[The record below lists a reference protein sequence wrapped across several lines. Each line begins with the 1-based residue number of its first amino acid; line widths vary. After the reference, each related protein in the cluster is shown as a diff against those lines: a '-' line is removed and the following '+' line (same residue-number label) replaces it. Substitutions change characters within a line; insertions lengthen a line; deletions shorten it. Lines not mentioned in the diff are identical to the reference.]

1 MKAVEVEL
9 LMKGNLSQGMLDAQ
23 TKANL
28 LDESLKRV
36 GMTIGGVFTA
46 QKAVEFVKTMIDV
59 RQEVENLS
67 ISFETLLGSKD
78 KATQFFDEL
87 REYAVNTPLML
98 NDLAGGA
105 QTMLGFNI
113 EAEKVIPTLK
123 QIGDISMGD
132 RDRFNSLVL
141 AFSQMSAT
149 GKLMGQDLLQ
159 MINAG
164 FNPLATISEKTGKS
178 IGQLKDEMSAGA
190 ISSEMVAQAFADATA
205 EGGKFH
211 GMLDKQS
218 KGLKGQISNLE
229 GAIDNMFNAMGE
241 KSEGILTGSV
251 EVASELVKNYEA
263 VGKALMSLVAVYGS
277 YKTALIATLAVQK
290 AASFVENIRLVAMF
304 RKELGLATAAQQAF
318 NITANANPYVL
329 LATVILSAAAAL
341 VIYSKNCSAAADE
354 AQRAADREKE
364 QTDAINDKK
373 EAIEKCISTITDE
386 NLAEQDKLE
395 ALEKLKKLM
404 PSVFEK
410 YRTEK
415 ELIGKLTEARREYN
429 EELREERNL
438 KGEGNLKADQQRV
451 ADLKKYLE
459 LRKEYYKTGRLT
471 MSDSDYNLYQ
481 NLDKKYNKEVRN
493 VRGTFQTFNS
503 AIESLIKASE
513 GTVWKDVQQVRTDNH
528 NKFMAKLNS
537 MNAET
542 AQKTINFYKNCIS
555 SANKQGKK
563 LVKLPEESVATSVD
577 ELQNRIKSAT
587 ARMKSIHENASKD
600 FMKDAKTA
608 WTNAQNE
615 VNKVIKNRNNRSL
628 YPDEASYLAA
638 LRKARDE
645 EKKAKANYEAAGGDT
660 SKKTKKK
667 TKKTKNTGLTPQE
680 KANIKAAEQEEK
692 GRQVEAAQR
701 KQEASEKQTA
711 FDLKQAEIDGLQEG
725 FDKELE
731 TINLNYD
738 KLIEANRLRQQE
750 WVDELQNI
758 SDLSFEQAHPDWK
771 KQGLKRPTVTVDDLS
786 ADQKNYLK
794 QYTEAANAY
803 KQNSEAK
810 LYQNLL
816 AKYQDYEEQ
825 RKSIREKFAKDRAH
839 IEKAVD
845 ADGRPIGEDVKE
857 RALAE
862 LAKQERAALKS
873 VDDAQLTELGKEN
886 KVLVDLFADTSEK
899 SVAEVQKIIERIK
912 VLMDYLRGTKDAE
925 GTAVIKDGN
934 GKTERRITQK
944 DMAGLG
950 FSPAELKALE
960 KSPEK
965 LKALTEQYEK
975 LKKEVLGKNP
985 FRALADAVGEL
996 FKHGEDGEEKGLEA
1010 KLKRLGE
1017 SAAAS
1022 AEMVGDL
1029 AGRLSEM
1036 FEAAGNDGMAEAMD
1050 AVQGVMTS
1058 VSNIGRGFAEGGVVG
1073 GIAAAAGEAIGWVT
1087 KAFQASARHK
1097 AALEK
1102 VMEEVTAQ
1110 QREYNLLLME
1120 QNLEMEKAQTIFGT
1134 DTYGKAANAVRVMKD
1149 AYAGLKAEIAG
1160 TAEQQQK
1167 FGYLDTGNAFWNKI
1181 VNKGYS
1187 ELKDAYS
1194 GLADIEIKTG
1204 HKKTGLFGWGKGK
1217 DTYSSILDVYPELID
1232 SAGNFNRELAESIM
1246 NSREFAKNDK
1256 EALQYIIDLYDQ
1268 AEEAWESVKDYFEGV
1283 FGDLGQT
1290 LTDALVDAFKNGTDA
1305 GKAFADSLT
1314 GMLEKLAEQM
1324 IYTVT
1329 IAPLLE
1335 KAQEEMLDVMKRED
1349 LTDEEKFGNYVRILD
1364 DMTDNALSQQGT
1376 FNALLEKYR
1385 QMAKEKG
1392 LDLWQGDSTTQTGK
1406 SGAYTTASQES
1417 ITKLEGLYTA
1427 MLVHETNIDTNVEN
1441 VAGSMQTALGH
1452 LKRIDTN
1459 TGECSETLKL
1469 MRKDMCDMKDDL
1481 TTLRR
1486 DGIKTR

>member
-78 KATQFFDEL
+78 KATQFFGEL
-87 REYAVNTPLML
+87 LEYAVNTPLMV
-98 NDLAGGA
+98 NELAGGA

-113 EAEKVIPTLK
+113 EAEKVIPILK

-164 FNPLATISEKTGKS
+164 FNPLAIISEKTGKS

-341 VIYSKNCSAAADE
+341 AIYSKNCSAAADE

-386 NLAEQDKLE
+386 NLAELDRLE

-410 YRTEK
+410 YKTEK
-415 ELIGKLTEARREYN
+415 ELIDKLTEARREYN

-438 KGEGNLKADQQRV
+438 KGEGNLKADRQRV

-459 LRKEYYKTGRLT
+459 LRKQYYKTGRLN

-542 AQKTINFYKNCIS
+542 VQKTINFYKNCIS
-555 SANKQGKK
+555 SANKQEKK
-563 LVKLPEESVATSVD
+563 LVQLPGESVATSVD

-660 SKKTKKK
+660 SKKTKK
-667 TKKTKNTGLTPQE
+667 TKNTGLTPQE

-711 FDLKQAEIDGLQEG
+711 FDLKQAEIDCLQEG

-771 KQGLKRPTVTVDDLS
+771 KQGLKRPTVTMDDLS

-825 RKSIREKFAKDRAH
+825 RKSISEKFAKDRAQ

-845 ADGRPIGEDVKE
+845 AEGHPIGEDVKD

-873 VDDAQLTELGKEN
+873 VDEAQLTELGKEN

-899 SVAEVQKIIERIK
+899 SVAEVQKIIDRIK
-912 VLMDYLRGTKDAE
+912 VLMDYLRGTKDGD

-934 GKTERRITQK
+934 GRTERRITQK
-944 DMAGLG
+944 DMAELG
-950 FSPAELKALE
+950 FSPAE
-960 KSPEK
+960 

-996 FKHGEDGEEKGLEA
+996 FKRGEDGEEKSLEA

-1102 VMEEVTAQ
+1102 IMEEVTAQ

-1120 QNLEMEKAQTIFGT
+1120 RNLELEKAQTIFGT

-1160 TAEQQQK
+1160 TAEQQKK
-1167 FGYLDTGNAFWNKI
+1167 FGYTETGSAFWNKI

-1217 DTYSSILDVYPELID
+1217 DMYSSILDVYPELID

-1305 GKAFADSLT
+1305 GKAFVDSLT

-1349 LTDEEKFGNYVRILD
+1349 LTDEEKFSNYVRILD

-1385 QMAKEKG
+1385 QLAKEKG

-1459 TGECSETLKL
+1459 TGECCETLKL
-1469 MRKDMCDMKDDL
+1469 MRKDMRDMKDDL

>member
-1 MKAVEVEL
+1 M
-9 LMKGNLSQGMLDAQ
+9 
-23 TKANL
+23 
-28 LDESLKRV
+28 
-36 GMTIGGVFTA
+36 
-46 QKAVEFVKTMIDV
+46 
-59 RQEVENLS
+59 
-67 ISFETLLGSKD
+67 
-78 KATQFFDEL
+78 
-87 REYAVNTPLML
+87 
-98 NDLAGGA
+98 
-105 QTMLGFNI
+105 
-113 EAEKVIPTLK
+113 
-123 QIGDISMGD
+123 
-132 RDRFNSLVL
+132 
-141 AFSQMSAT
+141 
-149 GKLMGQDLLQ
+149 
-159 MINAG
+159 
-164 FNPLATISEKTGKS
+164 
-178 IGQLKDEMSAGA
+178 
-190 ISSEMVAQAFADATA
+190 
-205 EGGKFH
+205 
-211 GMLDKQS
+211 
-218 KGLKGQISNLE
+218 
-229 GAIDNMFNAMGE
+229 
-241 KSEGILTGSV
+241 
-251 EVASELVKNYEA
+251 
-263 VGKALMSLVAVYGS
+263 
-277 YKTALIATLAVQK
+277 
-290 AASFVENIRLVAMF
+290 
-304 RKELGLATAAQQAF
+304 
-318 NITANANPYVL
+318 
-329 LATVILSAAAAL
+329 
-341 VIYSKNCSAAADE
+341 
-354 AQRAADREKE
+354 
-364 QTDAINDKK
+364 
-373 EAIEKCISTITDE
+373 
-386 NLAEQDKLE
+386 
-395 ALEKLKKLM
+395 
-404 PSVFEK
+404 
-410 YRTEK
+410 
-415 ELIGKLTEARREYN
+415 
-429 EELREERNL
+429 
-438 KGEGNLKADQQRV
+438 
-451 ADLKKYLE
+451 
-459 LRKEYYKTGRLT
+459 
-471 MSDSDYNLYQ
+471 
-481 NLDKKYNKEVRN
+481 
-493 VRGTFQTFNS
+493 
-503 AIESLIKASE
+503 
-513 GTVWKDVQQVRTDNH
+513 WKDVQQVRTDNH

-563 LVKLPEESVATSVD
+563 LVQLPGESVATSVD

-615 VNKVIKNRNNRSL
+615 VNKVIKNRNNRFL

-638 LRKARDE
+638 LHKARDE

-660 SKKTKKK
+660 SKK

-771 KQGLKRPTVTVDDLS
+771 KQGLKRPTVTMDDLS

-803 KQNSEAK
+803 KRNSEAK

-825 RKSIREKFAKDRAH
+825 RKSISEKFAKDRAQ

-845 ADGRPIGEDVKE
+845 AEGHPIGEDVKD

-862 LAKQERAALKS
+862 LAKQEHAALKS
-873 VDDAQLTELGKEN
+873 VDEAQLTELGKEN

-899 SVAEVQKIIERIK
+899 SVAEVQKIIDRIK
-912 VLMDYLRGTKDAE
+912 VLMDYLRGTKDGD

-934 GKTERRITQK
+934 GRTERRITQK

-996 FKHGEDGEEKGLEA
+996 FKRGEDGEEKSLEA

-1102 VMEEVTAQ
+1102 IMEEVTAQ

-1120 QNLEMEKAQTIFGT
+1120 QNLELETAQTIFGT

-1160 TAEQQQK
+1160 TAEQQKK
-1167 FGYLDTGNAFWNKI
+1167 FGYTETGSAFWNKI

-1305 GKAFADSLT
+1305 GKAFVDSLT

-1349 LTDEEKFGNYVRILD
+1349 LTDEEKFSNYVRILD

-1385 QMAKEKG
+1385 QLAKEKG

-1469 MRKDMCDMKDDL
+1469 MRKDMRDMKDDL

>member
-1 MKAVEVEL
+1 MRGSVKIEDLKKIDDYAERLSKQSTKIDAAKVRIVKA
-9 LMKGNLSQGMLDAQ
+9 
-23 TKANL
+23 
-28 LDESLKRV
+28 
-36 GMTIGGVFTA
+36 
-46 QKAVEFVKTMIDV
+46 
-59 RQEVENLS
+59 
-67 ISFETLLGSKD
+67 FETLRL
-78 KATQFFDEL
+78 ATDRTTESLNELDYSEMMDTLTKLDLSRPIDEL
-87 REYAVNTPLML
+87 ENMSGALD
-98 NDLAGGA
+98 DLAEKLVA
-105 QTMLGFNI
+105 TETMSQYFGTSDWNFYRRWLQENDFDTGDD
-113 EAEKVIPTLK
+113 AMMTLTTMK
-123 QIGDISMGD
+123 ESYESVKDMVSLLDFALRNWNDDILRDGKASGD
-132 RDRFNSLVL
+132 R
-141 AFSQMSAT
+141 
-149 GKLMGQDLLQ
+149 
-159 MINAG
+159 
-164 FNPLATISEKTGKS
+164 
-178 IGQLKDEMSAGA
+178 
-190 ISSEMVAQAFADATA
+190 QAMTRYMREND
-205 EGGKFH
+205 G
-211 GMLDKQS
+211 
-218 KGLKGQISNLE
+218 NLE
-229 GAIDNMFNAMGE
+229 GNIDD
-241 KSEGILTGSV
+241 S
-251 EVASELVKNYEA
+251 
-263 VGKALMSLVAVYGS
+263 
-277 YKTALIATLAVQK
+277 
-290 AASFVENIRLVAMF
+290 
-304 RKELGLATAAQQAF
+304 
-318 NITANANPYVL
+318 
-329 LATVILSAAAAL
+329 
-341 VIYSKNCSAAADE
+341 
-354 AQRAADREKE
+354 RAE
-364 QTDAINDKK
+364 
-373 EAIEKCISTITDE
+373 
-386 NLAEQDKLE
+386 
-395 ALEKLKKLM
+395 
-404 PSVFEK
+404 
-410 YRTEK
+410 
-415 ELIGKLTEARREYN
+415 
-429 EELREERNL
+429 
-438 KGEGNLKADQQRV
+438 
-451 ADLKKYLE
+451 E
-459 LRKEYYKTGRLT
+459 LRKELKRWQERRNWLGAIIGVEDERNNVQVQINKSRRY
-471 MSDSDYNLYQ
+471 
-481 NLDKKYNKEVRN
+481 LDKVSGE
-493 VRGTFQTFNS
+493 
-503 AIESLIKASE
+503 A
-513 GTVWKDVQQVRTDNH
+513 DV
-528 NKFMAKLNS
+528 K
-537 MNAET
+537 
-542 AQKTINFYKNCIS
+542 
-555 SANKQGKK
+555 
-563 LVKLPEESVATSVD
+563 
-577 ELQNRIKSAT
+577 
-587 ARMKSIHENASKD
+587 
-600 FMKDAKTA
+600 
-608 WTNAQNE
+608 
-615 VNKVIKNRNNRSL
+615 
-628 YPDEASYLAA
+628 
-638 LRKARDE
+638 
-645 EKKAKANYEAAGGDT
+645 
-660 SKKTKKK
+660 
-667 TKKTKNTGLTPQE
+667 
-680 KANIKAAEQEEK
+680 
-692 GRQVEAAQR
+692 
-701 KQEASEKQTA
+701 
-711 FDLKQAEIDGLQEG
+711 
-725 FDKELE
+725 
-731 TINLNYD
+731 
-738 KLIEANRLRQQE
+738 
-750 WVDELQNI
+750 
-758 SDLSFEQAHPDWK
+758 EQAK
-771 KQGLKRPTVTVDDLS
+771 IYEK
-786 ADQKNYLK
+786 
-794 QYTEAANAY
+794 
-803 KQNSEAK
+803 
-810 LYQNLL
+810 LL

-825 RKSIREKFAKDRAH
+825 RKSISEKFAKDRAQ

-845 ADGRPIGEDVKE
+845 SDGRPIGEDVKE

-862 LAKQERAALKS
+862 LAKQEQAALKS

-899 SVAEVQKIIERIK
+899 SVAEVQKIIDRIK
-912 VLMDYLRGTKDAE
+912 LLMDYLRGTKDAE

-934 GKTERRITQK
+934 GRTERRITQK

-1102 VMEEVTAQ
+1102 IMEEVTAQ

-1120 QNLEMEKAQTIFGT
+1120 QNLELEKAQTIFGT

-1160 TAEQQQK
+1160 TSEQQKK
-1167 FGYLDTGNAFWNKI
+1167 FGYLDTGSAFWNKI

-1324 IYTVT
+1324 IYTLT

-1385 QMAKEKG
+1385 QLAKEKG

-1441 VAGSMQTALGH
+1441 VAGCMQTALGH

-1469 MRKDMCDMKDDL
+1469 MRKDMRDMKDDL

>member
-1 MKAVEVEL
+1 MRGSVKIEDLKTIDDYADRLSKQSSKIDAAKVRIVKA
-9 LMKGNLSQGMLDAQ
+9 
-23 TKANL
+23 
-28 LDESLKRV
+28 
-36 GMTIGGVFTA
+36 
-46 QKAVEFVKTMIDV
+46 
-59 RQEVENLS
+59 
-67 ISFETLLGSKD
+67 FETLRL
-78 KATQFFDEL
+78 ATDRTTESLNEL
-87 REYAVNTPLML
+87 
-98 NDLAGGA
+98 D
-105 QTMLGFNI
+105 
-113 EAEKVIPTLK
+113 
-123 QIGDISMGD
+123 
-132 RDRFNSLVL
+132 
-141 AFSQMSAT
+141 FSQMMDT
-149 GKLMGQDLLQ
+149 LTKLDLSRPIDELEN
-159 MINAG
+159 MSDALDD
-164 FNPLATISEKTGKS
+164 LAEK
-178 IGQLKDEMSAGA
+178 L
-190 ISSEMVAQAFADATA
+190 
-205 EGGKFH
+205 
-211 GMLDKQS
+211 
-218 KGLKGQISNLE
+218 
-229 GAIDNMFNAMGE
+229 
-241 KSEGILTGSV
+241 
-251 EVASELVKNYEA
+251 VASEAMSQYFGTSDWNFYRKWLQKNDFVDGIDPIQTLKTMTESYEGVKD
-263 VGKALMSLVAVYGS
+263 M
-277 YKTALIATLAVQK
+277 
-290 AASFVENIRLVAMF
+290 VAMLEF
-304 RKELGLATAAQQAF
+304 ALR
-318 NITANANPYVL
+318 NWNDD
-329 LATVILSAAAAL
+329 IL
-341 VIYSKNCSAAADE
+341 KD
-354 AQRAADREKE
+354 
-364 QTDAINDKK
+364 
-373 EAIEKCISTITDE
+373 
-386 NLAEQDKLE
+386 
-395 ALEKLKKLM
+395 
-404 PSVFEK
+404 
-410 YRTEK
+410 
-415 ELIGKLTEARREYN
+415 GKLSSDRSEMNRYMRDN
-429 EELREERNL
+429 
-438 KGEGNLKADQQRV
+438 D
-451 ADLKKYLE
+451 
-459 LRKEYYKTGRLT
+459 GRLT
-471 MSDSDYNLYQ
+471 ENIEGARVEELLKDLKRWQERRNWLGAIIGVDDERSNVQVQINKSRRY
-481 NLDKKYNKEVRN
+481 LDKVSGE
-493 VRGTFQTFNS
+493 
-503 AIESLIKASE
+503 A
-513 GTVWKDVQQVRTDNH
+513 DV
-528 NKFMAKLNS
+528 K
-537 MNAET
+537 
-542 AQKTINFYKNCIS
+542 
-555 SANKQGKK
+555 
-563 LVKLPEESVATSVD
+563 
-577 ELQNRIKSAT
+577 
-587 ARMKSIHENASKD
+587 
-600 FMKDAKTA
+600 
-608 WTNAQNE
+608 
-615 VNKVIKNRNNRSL
+615 
-628 YPDEASYLAA
+628 
-638 LRKARDE
+638 
-645 EKKAKANYEAAGGDT
+645 
-660 SKKTKKK
+660 
-667 TKKTKNTGLTPQE
+667 
-680 KANIKAAEQEEK
+680 
-692 GRQVEAAQR
+692 
-701 KQEASEKQTA
+701 
-711 FDLKQAEIDGLQEG
+711 
-725 FDKELE
+725 
-731 TINLNYD
+731 
-738 KLIEANRLRQQE
+738 
-750 WVDELQNI
+750 
-758 SDLSFEQAHPDWK
+758 EQAK
-771 KQGLKRPTVTVDDLS
+771 VYEK
-786 ADQKNYLK
+786 
-794 QYTEAANAY
+794 
-803 KQNSEAK
+803 
-810 LYQNLL
+810 LL

-825 RKSIREKFAKDRAH
+825 RKSISEKFAKDRAQ

-845 ADGRPIGEDVKE
+845 SDGLPIGADVKA

-862 LAKQERAALKS
+862 LSKQERAALKS

-899 SVAEVQKIIERIK
+899 SVAEVQKIIDRIK

-934 GKTERRITQK
+934 GRTERRITQK

-996 FKHGEDGEEKGLEA
+996 FKHGEDGEEKSLEA

-1102 VMEEVTAQ
+1102 IMEEVTAQ

-1120 QNLEMEKAQTIFGT
+1120 QNLELEKAQTIFGT

-1160 TAEQQQK
+1160 TAEQQKK
-1167 FGYLDTGNAFWNKI
+1167 FGYTETGSAFWNKI

-1364 DMTDNALSQQGT
+1364 EMTDNALSQQGT

-1385 QMAKEKG
+1385 QLAKEKG

-1469 MRKDMCDMKDDL
+1469 MRKDMRDMKDDL

>member
-1 MKAVEVEL
+1 
-9 LMKGNLSQGMLDAQ
+9 MKGNLSQGMLDAQ

-78 KATQFFDEL
+78 KATQFFGEL

-229 GAIDNMFNAMGE
+229 GAIDDMFNAMGE

-341 VIYSKNCSAAADE
+341 AIYSKNCSAAADE

-386 NLAEQDKLE
+386 NLAELDRVE

-410 YRTEK
+410 YKTEK
-415 ELIGKLTEARREYN
+415 ELIDKLTEARREYN

-451 ADLKKYLE
+451 ADLKKYLA
-459 LRKEYYKTGRLT
+459 LRKEYYKTGRLN

-542 AQKTINFYKNCIS
+542 AQKTINFYKNCIA

-563 LVKLPEESVATSVD
+563 LVQLPGESVATSVA
-577 ELQNRIKSAT
+577 ELQSRIKSAT
-587 ARMKSIHENASKD
+587 TRMKSIHENASKD

-615 VNKVIKNRNNRSL
+615 VKKVIKNRNNRSL

-660 SKKTKKK
+660 SKKTKKTK
-667 TKKTKNTGLTPQE
+667 TTGLTPQE

-771 KQGLKRPTVTVDDLS
+771 KQGLKRPTVTMDDLS

-803 KQNSEAK
+803 KRNSEAK

-825 RKSIREKFAKDRAH
+825 RKSISDKFAKDRAQ

-845 ADGRPIGEDVKE
+845 AEGRPIGEDVKE

-862 LAKQERAALKS
+862 LSKQERAALKS

-899 SVAEVQKIIERIK
+899 SVAEVQKIIDRIK

-934 GKTERRITQK
+934 GRTERRITQK

-1102 VMEEVTAQ
+1102 IMEEVTAQ

-1120 QNLEMEKAQTIFGT
+1120 QNLELEKAQTIFGT

-1149 AYAGLKAEIAG
+1149 AYAGLKGEIAG
-1160 TAEQQQK
+1160 TAEQQKK

-1469 MRKDMCDMKDDL
+1469 MRKDMRDMKDDL

>member
-59 RQEVENLS
+59 RQEVENLI

-78 KATQFFDEL
+78 KATQFFSEL
-87 REYAVNTPLML
+87 SEYAVNTPLML

-105 QTMLGFNI
+105 QTMLAFNI

-341 VIYSKNCSAAADE
+341 AIYSKNCSAAADE

-386 NLAEQDKLE
+386 NLAELDRLE

-410 YRTEK
+410 YKTEK
-415 ELIGKLTEARREYN
+415 ELIDKLTEARREYN

-451 ADLKKYLE
+451 ADLKKYLK
-459 LRKEYYKTGRLT
+459 LRKQYYKTGRLN

-563 LVKLPEESVATSVD
+563 LVQLPGESIATSVD

-638 LRKARDE
+638 VRKARDE

-660 SKKTKKK
+660 SKK

-771 KQGLKRPTVTVDDLS
+771 KQGLKRPTVTMDDLS

-825 RKSIREKFAKDRAH
+825 RKSISEKFAKDRAQ

-845 ADGRPIGEDVKE
+845 AEGRPIGEDVKE

-862 LAKQERAALKS
+862 LSKQERAALKS
-873 VDDAQLTELGKEN
+873 VDEAQLTELGKEN

-899 SVAEVQKIIERIK
+899 SVAEVQKIIDRIK
-912 VLMDYLRGTKDAE
+912 VLMDYLRGTKDGD

-934 GKTERRITQK
+934 GRTERRITQK

-996 FKHGEDGEEKGLEA
+996 FKHGEDGEEKSLEA

-1102 VMEEVTAQ
+1102 IMEEVTAQ

-1120 QNLEMEKAQTIFGT
+1120 QNLELEKAQTIFGT

-1160 TAEQQQK
+1160 TAEQQKK
-1167 FGYLDTGNAFWNKI
+1167 FGYTETGSAFWNKI

-1364 DMTDNALSQQGT
+1364 EMTDNALSQQGT

-1385 QMAKEKG
+1385 QLAKDKG

-1469 MRKDMCDMKDDL
+1469 MRKDMRDMKDDL

>member
-1 MKAVEVEL
+1 MSKGVRIEDLKA
-9 LMKGNLSQGMLDAQ
+9 MD
-23 TKANL
+23 
-28 LDESLKRV
+28 
-36 GMTIGGVFTA
+36 
-46 QKAVEFVKTMIDV
+46 
-59 RQEVENLS
+59 
-67 ISFETLLGSKD
+67 D
-78 KATQFFDEL
+78 KA
-87 REYAVNTPLML
+87 
-98 NDLAGGA
+98 
-105 QTMLGFNI
+105 
-113 EAEKVIPTLK
+113 
-123 QIGDISMGD
+123 
-132 RDRFNSLVL
+132 
-141 AFSQMSAT
+141 
-149 GKLMGQDLLQ
+149 
-159 MINAG
+159 
-164 FNPLATISEKTGKS
+164 
-178 IGQLKDEMSAGA
+178 
-190 ISSEMVAQAFADATA
+190 
-205 EGGKFH
+205 
-211 GMLDKQS
+211 
-218 KGLKGQISNLE
+218 
-229 GAIDNMFNAMGE
+229 
-241 KSEGILTGSV
+241 
-251 EVASELVKNYEA
+251 
-263 VGKALMSLVAVYGS
+263 
-277 YKTALIATLAVQK
+277 
-290 AASFVENIRLVAMF
+290 
-304 RKELGLATAAQQAF
+304 
-318 NITANANPYVL
+318 
-329 LATVILSAAAAL
+329 
-341 VIYSKNCSAAADE
+341 
-354 AQRAADREKE
+354 
-364 QTDAINDKK
+364 
-373 EAIEKCISTITDE
+373 
-386 NLAEQDKLE
+386 
-395 ALEKLKKLM
+395 
-404 PSVFEK
+404 
-410 YRTEK
+410 
-415 ELIGKLTEARREYN
+415 
-429 EELREERNL
+429 
-438 KGEGNLKADQQRV
+438 
-451 ADLKKYLE
+451 
-459 LRKEYYKTGRLT
+459 
-471 MSDSDYNLYQ
+471 
-481 NLDKKYNKEVRN
+481 
-493 VRGTFQTFNS
+493 
-503 AIESLIKASE
+503 ESLIKDSAKIDSAKMRIAKAFETLRLVSERTNESVERLDFSEMLDTLTKLDLSEPIDELERMGNAVDTLAERLVASE
-513 GTVWKDVQQVRTDNH
+513 TMSQYFGTSDW
-528 NKFMAKLNS
+528 
-537 MNAET
+537 
-542 AQKTINFYKNCIS
+542 NFYRQWLQQNDFDDGSDAMQTLKTMTESYEGVKDMVNMLEFALRNWNDDILKDGKLS
-555 SANKQGKK
+555 SDRSLMNRYMRENDGQLAENIEGER
-563 LVKLPEESVATSVD
+563 VEELLKDLKRWQERRNWLGAIIGVD
-577 ELQNRIKSAT
+577 DE
-587 ARMKSIHENASKD
+587 
-600 FMKDAKTA
+600 
-608 WTNAQNE
+608 
-615 VNKVIKNRNNRSL
+615 RNNVQVQINKSRRYLDKVSG
-628 YPDEASYLAA
+628 EADV
-638 LRKARDE
+638 K
-645 EKKAKANYEAAGGDT
+645 
-660 SKKTKKK
+660 
-667 TKKTKNTGLTPQE
+667 
-680 KANIKAAEQEEK
+680 
-692 GRQVEAAQR
+692 
-701 KQEASEKQTA
+701 
-711 FDLKQAEIDGLQEG
+711 
-725 FDKELE
+725 
-731 TINLNYD
+731 
-738 KLIEANRLRQQE
+738 
-750 WVDELQNI
+750 
-758 SDLSFEQAHPDWK
+758 EQAK
-771 KQGLKRPTVTVDDLS
+771 VYEK
-786 ADQKNYLK
+786 
-794 QYTEAANAY
+794 
-803 KQNSEAK
+803 
-810 LYQNLL
+810 LL

-825 RKSIREKFAKDRAH
+825 RKSISEKFAKDRAQ

-845 ADGRPIGEDVKE
+845 AEGRPIGEDVKE

-862 LAKQERAALKS
+862 LSKQERAALKS

-899 SVAEVQKIIERIK
+899 SVAEVQKIIDRIK

-934 GKTERRITQK
+934 GRTERRITQK

-996 FKHGEDGEEKGLEA
+996 VKHGEDGEEKSLEA

-1102 VMEEVTAQ
+1102 IMEEVTAQ

-1120 QNLEMEKAQTIFGT
+1120 QNLELEKAQTIFGT

-1160 TAEQQQK
+1160 TAEQQKK
-1167 FGYLDTGNAFWNKI
+1167 FGYTETGSAFWNKI

-1268 AEEAWESVKDYFEGV
+1268 AEEAWKSVKDYFEGV

-1290 LTDALVDAFKNGTDA
+1290 LTDVLVDAFKNGTDA
-1305 GKAFADSLT
+1305 GKAFVDSLT

-1349 LTDEEKFGNYVRILD
+1349 LTDEEKFGNYVRILA

-1385 QMAKEKG
+1385 QLAKEKG

-1469 MRKDMCDMKDDL
+1469 MRKDMRDMKDDL

>member
-1 MKAVEVEL
+1 
-9 LMKGNLSQGMLDAQ
+9 
-23 TKANL
+23 
-28 LDESLKRV
+28 
-36 GMTIGGVFTA
+36 
-46 QKAVEFVKTMIDV
+46 
-59 RQEVENLS
+59 
-67 ISFETLLGSKD
+67 
-78 KATQFFDEL
+78 
-87 REYAVNTPLML
+87 
-98 NDLAGGA
+98 
-105 QTMLGFNI
+105 
-113 EAEKVIPTLK
+113 
-123 QIGDISMGD
+123 
-132 RDRFNSLVL
+132 
-141 AFSQMSAT
+141 
-149 GKLMGQDLLQ
+149 
-159 MINAG
+159 
-164 FNPLATISEKTGKS
+164 
-178 IGQLKDEMSAGA
+178 
-190 ISSEMVAQAFADATA
+190 
-205 EGGKFH
+205 
-211 GMLDKQS
+211 
-218 KGLKGQISNLE
+218 
-229 GAIDNMFNAMGE
+229 
-241 KSEGILTGSV
+241 
-251 EVASELVKNYEA
+251 
-263 VGKALMSLVAVYGS
+263 
-277 YKTALIATLAVQK
+277 
-290 AASFVENIRLVAMF
+290 
-304 RKELGLATAAQQAF
+304 
-318 NITANANPYVL
+318 
-329 LATVILSAAAAL
+329 
-341 VIYSKNCSAAADE
+341 
-354 AQRAADREKE
+354 
-364 QTDAINDKK
+364 
-373 EAIEKCISTITDE
+373 
-386 NLAEQDKLE
+386 
-395 ALEKLKKLM
+395 
-404 PSVFEK
+404 
-410 YRTEK
+410 
-415 ELIGKLTEARREYN
+415 
-429 EELREERNL
+429 
-438 KGEGNLKADQQRV
+438 
-451 ADLKKYLE
+451 
-459 LRKEYYKTGRLT
+459 

-563 LVKLPEESVATSVD
+563 LVQLPGESVATSVD

-660 SKKTKKK
+660 SKK

-758 SDLSFEQAHPDWK
+758 SDLSFEQAHPNWK
-771 KQGLKRPTVTVDDLS
+771 KQGLKRPTVTMDDLS

-825 RKSIREKFAKDRAH
+825 RKSISEKFAKDRAQ

-862 LAKQERAALKS
+862 LSKQERAALKS
-873 VDDAQLTELGKEN
+873 VDEAQLTELGKEN

-899 SVAEVQKIIERIK
+899 SVAEVQKIIDRIK
-912 VLMDYLRGTKDAE
+912 MLMDYLRGTKDAE

-934 GKTERRITQK
+934 GRTERRITQK

-996 FKHGEDGEEKGLEA
+996 FKRGEDGEEKGLEA

-1102 VMEEVTAQ
+1102 IMEEVTAQ

-1120 QNLEMEKAQTIFGT
+1120 QNLELEKAQTIFGT

-1149 AYAGLKAEIAG
+1149 AYAGLKGEIAG
-1160 TAEQQQK
+1160 TAEQQKK

-1385 QMAKEKG
+1385 QLAKEKG

-1469 MRKDMCDMKDDL
+1469 MRKDMRDMKDDL

>member
-1 MKAVEVEL
+1 MSRVVRIEDLKAIDDKAEL
-9 LMKGNLSQGMLDAQ
+9 LKKD
-23 TKANL
+23 
-28 LDESLKRV
+28 SLKIESAKVR
-36 GMTIGGVFTA
+36 IA
-46 QKAVEFVKTMIDV
+46 KA
-59 RQEVENLS
+59 
-67 ISFETLLGSKD
+67 FETLRLVSERTNESVERLDFAEMLDTLTKLD
-78 KATQFFDEL
+78 LSEPIDEL
-87 REYAVNTPLML
+87 ERMGNAADT
-98 NDLAGGA
+98 LAER
-105 QTMLGFNI
+105 L
-113 EAEKVIPTLK
+113 
-123 QIGDISMGD
+123 
-132 RDRFNSLVL
+132 
-141 AFSQMSAT
+141 
-149 GKLMGQDLLQ
+149 
-159 MINAG
+159 
-164 FNPLATISEKTGKS
+164 
-178 IGQLKDEMSAGA
+178 
-190 ISSEMVAQAFADATA
+190 
-205 EGGKFH
+205 
-211 GMLDKQS
+211 
-218 KGLKGQISNLE
+218 
-229 GAIDNMFNAMGE
+229 
-241 KSEGILTGSV
+241 
-251 EVASELVKNYEA
+251 VASETMSQYFGTSDWNFYRKWLQQNDFDDGSDAMQTLKTMTESYEGVKD
-263 VGKALMSLVAVYGS
+263 M
-277 YKTALIATLAVQK
+277 
-290 AASFVENIRLVAMF
+290 VAMLEF
-304 RKELGLATAAQQAF
+304 ALR
-318 NITANANPYVL
+318 NWNDD
-329 LATVILSAAAAL
+329 IL
-341 VIYSKNCSAAADE
+341 
-354 AQRAADREKE
+354 
-364 QTDAINDKK
+364 
-373 EAIEKCISTITDE
+373 
-386 NLAEQDKLE
+386 
-395 ALEKLKKLM
+395 
-404 PSVFEK
+404 
-410 YRTEK
+410 
-415 ELIGKLTEARREYN
+415 
-429 EELREERNL
+429 
-438 KGEGNLKADQQRV
+438 
-451 ADLKKYLE
+451 
-459 LRKEYYKTGRLT
+459 
-471 MSDSDYNLYQ
+471 
-481 NLDKKYNKEVRN
+481 
-493 VRGTFQTFNS
+493 
-503 AIESLIKASE
+503 
-513 GTVWKDVQQVRTDNH
+513 KDG
-528 NKFMAKLNS
+528 KLNS
-537 MNAET
+537 DRTFMNRYMRENDGHLAEN
-542 AQKTINFYKNCIS
+542 IE
-555 SANKQGKK
+555 GER
-563 LVKLPEESVATSVD
+563 VEE
-577 ELQNRIKSAT
+577 LLK
-587 ARMKSIHENASKD
+587 
-600 FMKDAKTA
+600 
-608 WTNAQNE
+608 
-615 VNKVIKNRNNRSL
+615 
-628 YPDEASYLAA
+628 
-638 LRKARDE
+638 
-645 EKKAKANYEAAGGDT
+645 
-660 SKKTKKK
+660 
-667 TKKTKNTGLTPQE
+667 
-680 KANIKAAEQEEK
+680 
-692 GRQVEAAQR
+692 
-701 KQEASEKQTA
+701 
-711 FDLKQAEIDGLQEG
+711 DLKRWQERRNWLG
-725 FDKELE
+725 AIIGVDDERSNVQVQINKSRRYLDKVSG
-731 TINLNYD
+731 
-738 KLIEANRLRQQE
+738 EAD
-750 WVDELQNI
+750 VK
-758 SDLSFEQAHPDWK
+758 EQAK
-771 KQGLKRPTVTVDDLS
+771 VYEK
-786 ADQKNYLK
+786 
-794 QYTEAANAY
+794 
-803 KQNSEAK
+803 
-810 LYQNLL
+810 LL

-825 RKSIREKFAKDRAH
+825 RKSISEKFAKDRAQ

-845 ADGRPIGEDVKE
+845 AEGRPIGEDVKA

-862 LAKQERAALKS
+862 LSKQERAALKS

-899 SVAEVQKIIERIK
+899 SVAEVQKIIDRIK
-912 VLMDYLRGTKDAE
+912 VLMDYLRGTKDGD
-925 GTAVIKDGN
+925 GTAVIKDGS
-934 GKTERRITQK
+934 GRTERRITQK

-996 FKHGEDGEEKGLEA
+996 FKHGEDGEEKSLEA

-1029 AGRLSEM
+1029 AGKLSEM

-1102 VMEEVTAQ
+1102 IMEEVTAQ

-1120 QNLEMEKAQTIFGT
+1120 QNLELEKAQTIFGT

-1160 TAEQQQK
+1160 TAEQQKK

-1181 VNKGYS
+1181 MNKGYS

-1469 MRKDMCDMKDDL
+1469 MRKDMRDMKDDL

>member
-78 KATQFFDEL
+78 KATQFFGEL

-229 GAIDNMFNAMGE
+229 GAIDDMFNAMGE

-341 VIYSKNCSAAADE
+341 AIYSKNCSAAADE

-386 NLAEQDKLE
+386 NLAELDRVE

-410 YRTEK
+410 YKTEK
-415 ELIGKLTEARREYN
+415 ELIDKLTEARREYN

-459 LRKEYYKTGRLT
+459 LRKEYYKTGRLN

-542 AQKTINFYKNCIS
+542 AQKTINFYKNCIA

-563 LVKLPEESVATSVD
+563 LVQLPGESVATSVA
-577 ELQNRIKSAT
+577 ELQSRIKSAT
-587 ARMKSIHENASKD
+587 TRMKSIHENASKD
-600 FMKDAKTA
+600 FVKDAKTA

-615 VNKVIKNRNNRSL
+615 VKKVIKNRNNRSL

-660 SKKTKKK
+660 SKK

-758 SDLSFEQAHPDWK
+758 SDLSFEQAHPNWK
-771 KQGLKRPTVTVDDLS
+771 KQGLKRPTVTMDDLS

-825 RKSIREKFAKDRAH
+825 RKSISEKFAKDRAQ

-845 ADGRPIGEDVKE
+845 ADGRPIGDDVKE

-873 VDDAQLTELGKEN
+873 VDEAQLTELGKEN

-899 SVAEVQKIIERIK
+899 SVAEVQKIIDRIK

-934 GKTERRITQK
+934 GRTERRITQK

-1102 VMEEVTAQ
+1102 IMEEVTAQ

-1120 QNLEMEKAQTIFGT
+1120 QNLELEKAQTIFGT
-1134 DTYGKAANAVRVMKD
+1134 DTYGKAANAVGVMKD

-1160 TAEQQQK
+1160 TAEQQKK
-1167 FGYLDTGNAFWNKI
+1167 FGYTETGSAFWNKI

-1385 QMAKEKG
+1385 QLAKEKG

-1469 MRKDMCDMKDDL
+1469 MRKDMRDMKDDL

>member
-1 MKAVEVEL
+1 M
-9 LMKGNLSQGMLDAQ
+9 
-23 TKANL
+23 
-28 LDESLKRV
+28 
-36 GMTIGGVFTA
+36 
-46 QKAVEFVKTMIDV
+46 
-59 RQEVENLS
+59 
-67 ISFETLLGSKD
+67 
-78 KATQFFDEL
+78 
-87 REYAVNTPLML
+87 
-98 NDLAGGA
+98 
-105 QTMLGFNI
+105 
-113 EAEKVIPTLK
+113 
-123 QIGDISMGD
+123 
-132 RDRFNSLVL
+132 
-141 AFSQMSAT
+141 
-149 GKLMGQDLLQ
+149 
-159 MINAG
+159 
-164 FNPLATISEKTGKS
+164 
-178 IGQLKDEMSAGA
+178 
-190 ISSEMVAQAFADATA
+190 
-205 EGGKFH
+205 
-211 GMLDKQS
+211 
-218 KGLKGQISNLE
+218 
-229 GAIDNMFNAMGE
+229 
-241 KSEGILTGSV
+241 
-251 EVASELVKNYEA
+251 
-263 VGKALMSLVAVYGS
+263 
-277 YKTALIATLAVQK
+277 
-290 AASFVENIRLVAMF
+290 
-304 RKELGLATAAQQAF
+304 
-318 NITANANPYVL
+318 
-329 LATVILSAAAAL
+329 
-341 VIYSKNCSAAADE
+341 
-354 AQRAADREKE
+354 
-364 QTDAINDKK
+364 
-373 EAIEKCISTITDE
+373 
-386 NLAEQDKLE
+386 
-395 ALEKLKKLM
+395 
-404 PSVFEK
+404 
-410 YRTEK
+410 
-415 ELIGKLTEARREYN
+415 
-429 EELREERNL
+429 
-438 KGEGNLKADQQRV
+438 
-451 ADLKKYLE
+451 
-459 LRKEYYKTGRLT
+459 
-471 MSDSDYNLYQ
+471 
-481 NLDKKYNKEVRN
+481 
-493 VRGTFQTFNS
+493 
-503 AIESLIKASE
+503 
-513 GTVWKDVQQVRTDNH
+513 
-528 NKFMAKLNS
+528 
-537 MNAET
+537 
-542 AQKTINFYKNCIS
+542 
-555 SANKQGKK
+555 
-563 LVKLPEESVATSVD
+563 
-577 ELQNRIKSAT
+577 
-587 ARMKSIHENASKD
+587 
-600 FMKDAKTA
+600 
-608 WTNAQNE
+608 
-615 VNKVIKNRNNRSL
+615 
-628 YPDEASYLAA
+628 
-638 LRKARDE
+638 
-645 EKKAKANYEAAGGDT
+645 
-660 SKKTKKK
+660 
-667 TKKTKNTGLTPQE
+667 
-680 KANIKAAEQEEK
+680 
-692 GRQVEAAQR
+692 
-701 KQEASEKQTA
+701 
-711 FDLKQAEIDGLQEG
+711 QEG

-873 VDDAQLTELGKEN
+873 VDEAQLTELGKEN

-899 SVAEVQKIIERIK
+899 SVAEVQKIIDRTK

-1058 VSNIGRGFAEGGVVG
+1058 VSNIGRGFAEDGVVG

-1167 FGYLDTGNAFWNKI
+1167 FGYLDTGNAFWNKM

>member
-1 MKAVEVEL
+1 MRGSVKIEDLKTIDDYADRLSKQSTKIDAAKVRIVKA
-9 LMKGNLSQGMLDAQ
+9 
-23 TKANL
+23 
-28 LDESLKRV
+28 
-36 GMTIGGVFTA
+36 
-46 QKAVEFVKTMIDV
+46 
-59 RQEVENLS
+59 
-67 ISFETLLGSKD
+67 FETLRL
-78 KATQFFDEL
+78 ATDRTTESLNEL
-87 REYAVNTPLML
+87 
-98 NDLAGGA
+98 D
-105 QTMLGFNI
+105 
-113 EAEKVIPTLK
+113 
-123 QIGDISMGD
+123 
-132 RDRFNSLVL
+132 
-141 AFSQMSAT
+141 FSQMMDT
-149 GKLMGQDLLQ
+149 LTKLDLSRPIDELEN
-159 MINAG
+159 MSDALDD
-164 FNPLATISEKTGKS
+164 LAEK
-178 IGQLKDEMSAGA
+178 L
-190 ISSEMVAQAFADATA
+190 
-205 EGGKFH
+205 
-211 GMLDKQS
+211 
-218 KGLKGQISNLE
+218 
-229 GAIDNMFNAMGE
+229 
-241 KSEGILTGSV
+241 
-251 EVASELVKNYEA
+251 VASEAMSQYFGTSDWNFYRQWLQENDFADGIDPIQTLKTMTESYESVKDMVAMLEFALRNWNDDILKD
-263 VGKALMSLVAVYGS
+263 GKLSSDRSVMNRYMRDNDGH
-277 YKTALIATLAVQK
+277 LA
-290 AASFVENIRLVAMF
+290 ENIEGERV
-304 RKELGLATAAQQAF
+304 
-318 NITANANPYVL
+318 
-329 LATVILSAAAAL
+329 
-341 VIYSKNCSAAADE
+341 
-354 AQRAADREKE
+354 
-364 QTDAINDKK
+364 
-373 EAIEKCISTITDE
+373 
-386 NLAEQDKLE
+386 
-395 ALEKLKKLM
+395 
-404 PSVFEK
+404 
-410 YRTEK
+410 
-415 ELIGKLTEARREYN
+415 
-429 EELREERNL
+429 EELLKDLKRWQERRNWL
-438 KGEGNLKADQQRV
+438 GAIIGVDDERSNVQVQINKSRRYLDKVSGE
-451 ADLKKYLE
+451 ADLK
-459 LRKEYYKTGRLT
+459 
-471 MSDSDYNLYQ
+471 
-481 NLDKKYNKEVRN
+481 
-493 VRGTFQTFNS
+493 
-503 AIESLIKASE
+503 
-513 GTVWKDVQQVRTDNH
+513 
-528 NKFMAKLNS
+528 
-537 MNAET
+537 
-542 AQKTINFYKNCIS
+542 
-555 SANKQGKK
+555 
-563 LVKLPEESVATSVD
+563 
-577 ELQNRIKSAT
+577 
-587 ARMKSIHENASKD
+587 
-600 FMKDAKTA
+600 
-608 WTNAQNE
+608 
-615 VNKVIKNRNNRSL
+615 
-628 YPDEASYLAA
+628 
-638 LRKARDE
+638 
-645 EKKAKANYEAAGGDT
+645 
-660 SKKTKKK
+660 
-667 TKKTKNTGLTPQE
+667 
-680 KANIKAAEQEEK
+680 
-692 GRQVEAAQR
+692 
-701 KQEASEKQTA
+701 
-711 FDLKQAEIDGLQEG
+711 
-725 FDKELE
+725 
-731 TINLNYD
+731 
-738 KLIEANRLRQQE
+738 
-750 WVDELQNI
+750 
-758 SDLSFEQAHPDWK
+758 EQAK
-771 KQGLKRPTVTVDDLS
+771 V
-786 ADQKNYLK
+786 Y
-794 QYTEAANAY
+794 E
-803 KQNSEAK
+803 
-810 LYQNLL
+810 NLL

-825 RKSIREKFAKDRAH
+825 RKSISEKFAKDRAQ

-845 ADGRPIGEDVKE
+845 SDGRPIGEDVKD

-873 VDDAQLTELGKEN
+873 VDEAQLTELGKEN

-899 SVAEVQKIIERIK
+899 SVAEVQKIIDRIK

-1102 VMEEVTAQ
+1102 IMEEVTAQ
-1110 QREYNLLLME
+1110 QREYNMLLME
-1120 QNLEMEKAQTIFGT
+1120 QNLELEKAQTIFGT

-1160 TAEQQQK
+1160 TAEQQKK

-1441 VAGSMQTALGH
+1441 VAGCMQTALGH

-1469 MRKDMCDMKDDL
+1469 MRKDMRDMKDDL

>member
-46 QKAVEFVKTMIDV
+46 QKAMEFVKTMIDV
-59 RQEVENLS
+59 RQEVENLI

-78 KATQFFDEL
+78 KATQFFSEL
-87 REYAVNTPLML
+87 SEYAVNTPLML

-105 QTMLGFNI
+105 QTMLAFNI

-341 VIYSKNCSAAADE
+341 AIYSKNCSAAADE

-386 NLAEQDKLE
+386 NLAELDRLE

-410 YRTEK
+410 YKTEK
-415 ELIGKLTEARREYN
+415 ELIDKLTEARREYN

-438 KGEGNLKADQQRV
+438 KGEGNLRADRQRV

-459 LRKEYYKTGRLT
+459 LRKQYYKTGRLN

-563 LVKLPEESVATSVD
+563 LVQLPGESVATSVD

-587 ARMKSIHENASKD
+587 ARMKNIHENASKD

-660 SKKTKKK
+660 SKKTKK
-667 TKKTKNTGLTPQE
+667 TKNTGLTPQD

-725 FDKELE
+725 FDKEIE

-771 KQGLKRPTVTVDDLS
+771 KQGLKRPTVTMDDLS

-825 RKSIREKFAKDRAH
+825 RKSISEKFAKDRAQ

-845 ADGRPIGEDVKE
+845 AKGRPIGEDVKE

-862 LAKQERAALKS
+862 LSKQERAALKS

-899 SVAEVQKIIERIK
+899 SVAEVQKIIDRIK

-934 GKTERRITQK
+934 GRTERRITQK

-996 FKHGEDGEEKGLEA
+996 FKHGDDDEEKGLEA

-1102 VMEEVTAQ
+1102 IMEEVTAQ

-1120 QNLEMEKAQTIFGT
+1120 QNLELEKAQTIFGT

-1149 AYAGLKAEIAG
+1149 VYAGLKAEIAG
-1160 TAEQQQK
+1160 TAEQQKK
-1167 FGYLDTGNAFWNKI
+1167 FGYTETGSAFWNKI

-1268 AEEAWESVKDYFEGV
+1268 AEEAWKSVKDYFEGV

-1305 GKAFADSLT
+1305 GKAFVDSLT

-1349 LTDEEKFGNYVRILD
+1349 LTDEEKFSNYVRILD
-1364 DMTDNALSQQGT
+1364 DMTDNVLSQQGT

-1469 MRKDMCDMKDDL
+1469 MRKDMRDMKDDL

>member
-67 ISFETLLGSKD
+67 ISFETLLGGKD
-78 KATQFFDEL
+78 KATQFFGEL

-105 QTMLGFNI
+105 QTMLGFNM

-164 FNPLATISEKTGKS
+164 FNPLAIISEKTGKS

-229 GAIDNMFNAMGE
+229 GAIDDMFNAMGE

-341 VIYSKNCSAAADE
+341 AIYSKNCSAAADE

-386 NLAEQDKLE
+386 NLAELDRLE

-410 YRTEK
+410 YKTEK
-415 ELIGKLTEARREYN
+415 ELIDKLTEARREYN

-459 LRKEYYKTGRLT
+459 LRKEYYKTGRLN

-481 NLDKKYNKEVRN
+481 NLNKKYNKEVRN

-542 AQKTINFYKNCIS
+542 AQKTINFYRNCIS

-563 LVKLPEESVATSVD
+563 LVQLPGESVATSVD

-645 EKKAKANYEAAGGDT
+645 EKKAKANYEAAGGDA
-660 SKKTKKK
+660 SKK

-731 TINLNYD
+731 MINLNYD

-750 WVDELQNI
+750 WVDDLQNI
-758 SDLSFEQAHPDWK
+758 SDLSFEQAHPNWK
-771 KQGLKRPTVTVDDLS
+771 KQGLKRPTVTMDDLS
-786 ADQKNYLK
+786 TDQKNYLK

-825 RKSIREKFAKDRAH
+825 RKSISEKFAKDRAQ

-845 ADGRPIGEDVKE
+845 ADGRPIGDDVKE

-873 VDDAQLTELGKEN
+873 VDEAQLTELGKEN

-899 SVAEVQKIIERIK
+899 SVAEVQKIIDRIK

-934 GKTERRITQK
+934 GRTERRITQK

-996 FKHGEDGEEKGLEA
+996 FKHGEDGEEKSLEA

-1102 VMEEVTAQ
+1102 IMEEVTAQ

-1120 QNLEMEKAQTIFGT
+1120 QNLELEKAQTIFGT

-1160 TAEQQQK
+1160 TAEQQKK
-1167 FGYLDTGNAFWNKI
+1167 FGYTETGSAFWNKI

-1349 LTDEEKFGNYVRILD
+1349 MTDEEKFGNYVRILD

-1469 MRKDMCDMKDDL
+1469 MRKDMRDMKDDL

>member
-1 MKAVEVEL
+1 
-9 LMKGNLSQGMLDAQ
+9 MKGNLSQGMLDAQ

-59 RQEVENLS
+59 RQEVENLI

-78 KATQFFDEL
+78 KATQFFSEL
-87 REYAVNTPLML
+87 SEYAVNTPLML

-105 QTMLGFNI
+105 QTMLAFNI

-164 FNPLATISEKTGKS
+164 FNPLAIISEKTGKS

-341 VIYSKNCSAAADE
+341 AIYSKNCSAAADE

-386 NLAEQDKLE
+386 NLAELDRLE

-410 YRTEK
+410 YKTEK
-415 ELIGKLTEARREYN
+415 ELIDKLTEARREYN

-459 LRKEYYKTGRLT
+459 LRKEYYKTGRLN

-563 LVKLPEESVATSVD
+563 LVQLPGESVATSVD

-660 SKKTKKK
+660 SKK

-771 KQGLKRPTVTVDDLS
+771 KQGLKRPTVTMDDLS

-825 RKSIREKFAKDRAH
+825 RKSISEKFAKDRAQ

-899 SVAEVQKIIERIK
+899 SVAEVQKIIDRIK

-934 GKTERRITQK
+934 GRTERRITQK
-944 DMAGLG
+944 DMAELG

-996 FKHGEDGEEKGLEA
+996 FKHGEDGEEKSLEA

-1036 FEAAGNDGMAEAMD
+1036 FEASGNDGMAEAMD

-1102 VMEEVTAQ
+1102 IMEEVTAQ

-1120 QNLEMEKAQTIFGT
+1120 QNLELEKAQTIFGT

-1160 TAEQQQK
+1160 TAEQQKK
-1167 FGYLDTGNAFWNKI
+1167 FGYTETGSAFWNKI

-1385 QMAKEKG
+1385 QLAKEKG

-1441 VAGSMQTALGH
+1441 VAGSMQTALVH
-1452 LKRIDTN
+1452 LKRIDAN

-1469 MRKDMCDMKDDL
+1469 MRKDMRDMKDDL

>member
-78 KATQFFDEL
+78 KATQFFGEL
-87 REYAVNTPLML
+87 LEYAVNTPLMV
-98 NDLAGGA
+98 NELAGGA

-113 EAEKVIPTLK
+113 EAEKVIPILK

-164 FNPLATISEKTGKS
+164 FNPLAIISEKTGKS

-341 VIYSKNCSAAADE
+341 AIYSKNCSAAADE

-386 NLAEQDKLE
+386 NLAELDRLE

-410 YRTEK
+410 YKTEK
-415 ELIGKLTEARREYN
+415 ELIDKLTEARREYN

-438 KGEGNLKADQQRV
+438 KGEGNLKADRQRV

-459 LRKEYYKTGRLT
+459 LRKQYYKTGRLN

-481 NLDKKYNKEVRN
+481 NLDKKYNKEVSN

-563 LVKLPEESVATSVD
+563 LVQLPGESVATSVD

-660 SKKTKKK
+660 SKK

-771 KQGLKRPTVTVDDLS
+771 KQGLKRPTVTMDDLS

-825 RKSIREKFAKDRAH
+825 RKSISEKFAKDRAQ

-845 ADGRPIGEDVKE
+845 AEGHPIGEDVKD

-873 VDDAQLTELGKEN
+873 VDEAQLTELGKEN

-899 SVAEVQKIIERIK
+899 SVAEVQKIIDRIK
-912 VLMDYLRGTKDAE
+912 VLMDYLRGTKDGD

-934 GKTERRITQK
+934 GRTERRITQK

-996 FKHGEDGEEKGLEA
+996 FKRGEDGEEKSLEA

-1102 VMEEVTAQ
+1102 IMEEVTAQ
-1110 QREYNLLLME
+1110 KREYNLLLME
-1120 QNLEMEKAQTIFGT
+1120 QNLELEKAQTIFGT

-1160 TAEQQQK
+1160 TAEQQKK

-1364 DMTDNALSQQGT
+1364 EMTDNALSQQGT

-1385 QMAKEKG
+1385 QLAKEKG

-1441 VAGSMQTALGH
+1441 VAGCMQTALGH

-1469 MRKDMCDMKDDL
+1469 MRKDMRDMKDDL

>member
-46 QKAVEFVKTMIDV
+46 QKAMEFVKTMIDV
-59 RQEVENLS
+59 RQEVENLI

-78 KATQFFDEL
+78 KATQFFSEL
-87 REYAVNTPLML
+87 SEYAVNTPLML

-105 QTMLGFNI
+105 QTMLAFNI

-277 YKTALIATLAVQK
+277 YKTALIAILAVQK

-341 VIYSKNCSAAADE
+341 AIYSKNCSAAADE

-386 NLAEQDKLE
+386 NLAELDRLE

-404 PSVFEK
+404 SSVFEK
-410 YRTEK
+410 YKTEK
-415 ELIGKLTEARREYN
+415 ELIDKLTEARREYN

-451 ADLKKYLE
+451 ADLKKYLK
-459 LRKEYYKTGRLT
+459 LRKQYYKTGRLN

-563 LVKLPEESVATSVD
+563 LVQLPGESVATSVD

-660 SKKTKKK
+660 SKKTKK
-667 TKKTKNTGLTPQE
+667 TKNTSLTPQE

-771 KQGLKRPTVTVDDLS
+771 KQGLKRPTVTMDDLS

-825 RKSIREKFAKDRAH
+825 RKSISEKFAKDRAQ

-873 VDDAQLTELGKEN
+873 VDEAQLTELGKEN

-899 SVAEVQKIIERIK
+899 SVAEVQKIIDRIK

-934 GKTERRITQK
+934 GRTERRITQK

-996 FKHGEDGEEKGLEA
+996 FKHGEDGEEKSLEA

-1102 VMEEVTAQ
+1102 IMEEVTAQ

-1120 QNLEMEKAQTIFGT
+1120 QNLELEKAQTIFGT

-1160 TAEQQQK
+1160 TAEQQKK
-1167 FGYLDTGNAFWNKI
+1167 FGYTETGSAFWNKI
-1181 VNKGYS
+1181 VKKGYS

-1268 AEEAWESVKDYFEGV
+1268 AEEAWKSVKDYFEGV

-1469 MRKDMCDMKDDL
+1469 MRKDMRDMKDDL

>member
-1 MKAVEVEL
+1 MKIEDLKKIDYYTER
-9 LMKGNLSQGMLDAQ
+9 LSKQSIKIDAAKVRIV
-23 TKANL
+23 KA
-28 LDESLKRV
+28 
-36 GMTIGGVFTA
+36 
-46 QKAVEFVKTMIDV
+46 
-59 RQEVENLS
+59 
-67 ISFETLLGSKD
+67 FETLRL
-78 KATQFFDEL
+78 ATDRTTES
-87 REYAVNTPLML
+87 L
-98 NDLAGGA
+98 NDLDYSQMMDTLTKLDLSRPIDELENMSGA
-105 QTMLGFNI
+105 LDDL
-113 EAEKVIPTLK
+113 AEKLVATETMSQYFGTSDWNFYRRWLQENDFDTGEDAMMTLATMK
-123 QIGDISMGD
+123 ESYESVKDMVSLLDFALRNWNDDILRDGKASGD
-132 RDRFNSLVL
+132 R
-141 AFSQMSAT
+141 
-149 GKLMGQDLLQ
+149 
-159 MINAG
+159 
-164 FNPLATISEKTGKS
+164 
-178 IGQLKDEMSAGA
+178 
-190 ISSEMVAQAFADATA
+190 QAMTRYMREND
-205 EGGKFH
+205 G
-211 GMLDKQS
+211 
-218 KGLKGQISNLE
+218 NLE
-229 GAIDNMFNAMGE
+229 GNIDD
-241 KSEGILTGSV
+241 S
-251 EVASELVKNYEA
+251 
-263 VGKALMSLVAVYGS
+263 
-277 YKTALIATLAVQK
+277 
-290 AASFVENIRLVAMF
+290 
-304 RKELGLATAAQQAF
+304 
-318 NITANANPYVL
+318 
-329 LATVILSAAAAL
+329 
-341 VIYSKNCSAAADE
+341 
-354 AQRAADREKE
+354 RA
-364 QTDAINDKK
+364 
-373 EAIEKCISTITDE
+373 
-386 NLAEQDKLE
+386 
-395 ALEKLKKLM
+395 
-404 PSVFEK
+404 
-410 YRTEK
+410 
-415 ELIGKLTEARREYN
+415 
-429 EELREERNL
+429 EELRNELKRWQERRNWLGAIIGVEDERNNVQVQINKSRRYL
-438 KGEGNLKADQQRV
+438 DKVSGE
-451 ADLKKYLE
+451 ADLK
-459 LRKEYYKTGRLT
+459 
-471 MSDSDYNLYQ
+471 
-481 NLDKKYNKEVRN
+481 
-493 VRGTFQTFNS
+493 
-503 AIESLIKASE
+503 
-513 GTVWKDVQQVRTDNH
+513 
-528 NKFMAKLNS
+528 
-537 MNAET
+537 
-542 AQKTINFYKNCIS
+542 
-555 SANKQGKK
+555 
-563 LVKLPEESVATSVD
+563 
-577 ELQNRIKSAT
+577 
-587 ARMKSIHENASKD
+587 
-600 FMKDAKTA
+600 
-608 WTNAQNE
+608 
-615 VNKVIKNRNNRSL
+615 
-628 YPDEASYLAA
+628 
-638 LRKARDE
+638 
-645 EKKAKANYEAAGGDT
+645 
-660 SKKTKKK
+660 
-667 TKKTKNTGLTPQE
+667 
-680 KANIKAAEQEEK
+680 
-692 GRQVEAAQR
+692 
-701 KQEASEKQTA
+701 
-711 FDLKQAEIDGLQEG
+711 
-725 FDKELE
+725 
-731 TINLNYD
+731 
-738 KLIEANRLRQQE
+738 
-750 WVDELQNI
+750 
-758 SDLSFEQAHPDWK
+758 EQAK
-771 KQGLKRPTVTVDDLS
+771 IYEK
-786 ADQKNYLK
+786 
-794 QYTEAANAY
+794 
-803 KQNSEAK
+803 
-810 LYQNLL
+810 LL

-825 RKSIREKFAKDRAH
+825 RKSISEKFAKDRAQ

-899 SVAEVQKIIERIK
+899 SVAEVQKIIDRIK

-934 GKTERRITQK
+934 GRTERRITQK
-944 DMAGLG
+944 DMAELG

-1102 VMEEVTAQ
+1102 IMEEVTAQ

-1120 QNLEMEKAQTIFGT
+1120 QNLELEKAQTIFGT

-1160 TAEQQQK
+1160 TSEQQKK

-1385 QMAKEKG
+1385 QLAKEKG

-1441 VAGSMQTALGH
+1441 VAGCMQTALGH

-1469 MRKDMCDMKDDL
+1469 MRKDMRDMKDDL

>member
-1 MKAVEVEL
+1 
-9 LMKGNLSQGMLDAQ
+9 MKGNLSQGMLDAQ

-78 KATQFFDEL
+78 KATQFFGEL

-132 RDRFNSLVL
+132 RDRFNSLAL

-164 FNPLATISEKTGKS
+164 FNPLATMSEKTGKS

-229 GAIDNMFNAMGE
+229 GAIDDMFNAMGE
-241 KSEGILTGSV
+241 KTEGILTGSV

-277 YKTALIATLAVQK
+277 YKTAVIATLAVQK
-290 AASFVENIRLVAMF
+290 AASFIENIRLVGMF

-341 VIYSKNCSAAADE
+341 AIYSKSCSAAADE

-364 QTDAINDKK
+364 QTDAINEKK

-386 NLAEQDKLE
+386 NLAELDKIE

-410 YRTEK
+410 YKTEK
-415 ELIGKLTEARREYN
+415 ELIDKLTEARREYN

-459 LRKEYYKTGRLT
+459 LRKQYFKTGRAN
-471 MSDSDYNLYQ
+471 MSDADYNLYKG
-481 NLDKKYNKEVRN
+481 LDNKYNKEVRN
-493 VRGTFQTFNS
+493 ARGTFQTYNS

-528 NKFMAKLNS
+528 NKFMAKLNT

-542 AQKTINFYKNCIS
+542 AQKTINFYKNWIAA
-555 SANKQGKK
+555 ANRQGKK
-563 LVKLPEESVATSVD
+563 LVQLPGESVATSID
-577 ELQNRIKSAT
+577 ELQSRIKSAT
-587 ARMKSIHENASKD
+587 TRMKSIHENASKD
-600 FMKDAKTA
+600 YLKDAKTA
-608 WTNAQNE
+608 WTKAQSE
-615 VNKVIKNRNNRSL
+615 VKKIIKNRNDRSL

-645 EKKAKANYEAAGGDT
+645 EKKAKASYEAAGGDT

-667 TKKTKNTGLTPQE
+667 NTGLTPQE
-680 KANIKAAEQEEK
+680 KANVKAAEQDEK
-692 GRQVEAAQR
+692 GRQVETAQR
-701 KQEASEKQTA
+701 KQLAAEKQTA
-711 FDLKQAEIDGLQEG
+711 FDLRQAAIDGLQEG
-725 FDKELE
+725 FDKELK

-738 KLIEANRLRQQE
+738 KLIEANRLREQE

-771 KQGLKRPTVTVDDLS
+771 KQGLKRPTVTADDLS

-803 KQNSEAK
+803 KRNSEAK
-810 LYQNLL
+810 LYQDLL
-816 AKYQDYEEQ
+816 TKYQDYEQQ
-825 RKSIREKFAKDRAH
+825 RKSISEKFAKDRAN
-839 IEKAVD
+839 IEKATD
-845 ADGRPIGEDVKE
+845 ADGKPIGEDVKQ

-862 LAKQERAALKS
+862 LAKQEKAALKE
-873 VDDAQLTELGKEN
+873 VDDAQLTELSKEN
-886 KVLVDLFADTSEK
+886 KALVDLFADTSEK
-899 SVAEVQKIIERIK
+899 SVAEIEKIIARIK
-912 VLMDYLRGTKDAE
+912 VLMDYLRATKDE
-925 GTAVIKDGN
+925 QGTAVIKDGK
-934 GKTERRITQK
+934 GRTTRTIRQK
-944 DMAGLG
+944 EVVELG
-950 FSPAELKALE
+950 FTPEELKTLE

-975 LKKEVLGKNP
+975 LKKEVVGKNP
-985 FRALADAVGEL
+985 FKALAEAVGEL
-996 FKHGEDGEEKGLEA
+996 FKKGEAGEEKKLEA
-1010 KLKRLGE
+1010 KLKTLGE
-1017 SAAAS
+1017 AAAS
-1022 AEMVGDL
+1022 SADLVGDL
-1029 AGRLSEM
+1029 AGKLSEM

-1050 AVQGVMTS
+1050 TVESVMTS
-1058 VSNIGRGFAEGGVVG
+1058 VSNIGKGFAEGGLVG

-1102 VMEEVTAQ
+1102 IMQEVTAQ

-1120 QNLEMEKAQTIFGT
+1120 QNLELEKAQTIFGT
-1134 DTYGKAANAVRVMKD
+1134 DTYGKAANAVKVMKD

-1160 TAEQQQK
+1160 TSEQQKK
-1167 FGYLDTGNAFWNKI
+1167 FAYTETGSDFWNG
-1181 VNKGYS
+1181 VFNKNYS
-1187 ELKDAYS
+1187 ALKDAYS

-1217 DTYSSILDVYPELID
+1217 DLYSSILDVYPELID
-1232 SAGNFNRELAESIM
+1232 QAGNLNRELAESIM
-1246 NSREFAKNDK
+1246 NSREFAENDK

-1268 AEEAWESVKDYFEGV
+1268 AEEAWEDVKDYFEGI

-1290 LTDALVDAFKNGTDA
+1290 LTDALVDAFRNGTDA
-1305 GKAFADSLT
+1305 GKAFVDSLT

-1329 IAPLLE
+1329 IAPYLE

-1392 LDLWQGDSTTQTGK
+1392 MDLWQADSTTQTGK

-1452 LKRIDTN
+1452 LKRIETN
-1459 TGECSETLKL
+1459 TGECSEVLKL
-1469 MRKDMCDMKDDL
+1469 MRKDMRDMKDDL

>member
-78 KATQFFDEL
+78 KATQFFGEL
-87 REYAVNTPLML
+87 LEYAVNTPLMV
-98 NDLAGGA
+98 NELAGGA

-113 EAEKVIPTLK
+113 EAEKVIPILK

-164 FNPLATISEKTGKS
+164 FNPLTIISEKTGKS

-318 NITANANPYVL
+318 NITSNANPYVL

-341 VIYSKNCSAAADE
+341 AIYSKNCSAAADE

-386 NLAEQDKLE
+386 NLAELDRLE

-410 YRTEK
+410 YKTEK
-415 ELIGKLTEARREYN
+415 ELIDKLTEARREYN

-459 LRKEYYKTGRLT
+459 LRKQYYKTGRLN

-563 LVKLPEESVATSVD
+563 LVQLPGESVATSVD

-608 WTNAQNE
+608 WANAQNE

-660 SKKTKKK
+660 SKK

-771 KQGLKRPTVTVDDLS
+771 KQGLKRPTVTMDDLS

-825 RKSIREKFAKDRAH
+825 RKSISEKFAKDRAQ

-845 ADGRPIGEDVKE
+845 AEGRPIGDDVKE

-873 VDDAQLTELGKEN
+873 VDEAQLTELGKEN

-899 SVAEVQKIIERIK
+899 SVAEVQKIIDRIK

-934 GKTERRITQK
+934 GRTERRITQK

-996 FKHGEDGEEKGLEA
+996 FKHGEDGEEKSLEA

-1102 VMEEVTAQ
+1102 IMEEVTAQ

-1120 QNLEMEKAQTIFGT
+1120 QNLELEKAQTIFGT

-1160 TAEQQQK
+1160 TAEQQKK
-1167 FGYLDTGNAFWNKI
+1167 FGYTETGSAFWNKI

-1268 AEEAWESVKDYFEGV
+1268 AEEAWKSVKDYFEGV

-1349 LTDEEKFGNYVRILD
+1349 LTDEEKFSNYVRILD

-1385 QMAKEKG
+1385 QLAKEKG

-1469 MRKDMCDMKDDL
+1469 MRKDMRDMKDDL

>member
-46 QKAVEFVKTMIDV
+46 QKTVEFVKTMIDV
-59 RQEVENLS
+59 RQEVENLI

-78 KATQFFDEL
+78 KATQFFSEL
-87 REYAVNTPLML
+87 SEYAVNTPLML

-105 QTMLGFNI
+105 QTMLAFNI

-341 VIYSKNCSAAADE
+341 AIYSKNCSAAADE

-386 NLAEQDKLE
+386 NLAELDRLE

-410 YRTEK
+410 YKTEK
-415 ELIGKLTEARREYN
+415 ELIDKLTEARREYN

-451 ADLKKYLE
+451 ADLKKYLK
-459 LRKEYYKTGRLT
+459 LRKQYYKTGRLN

-563 LVKLPEESVATSVD
+563 LVQLPGESVATSVD

-660 SKKTKKK
+660 SKK

-771 KQGLKRPTVTVDDLS
+771 KQGLKRPTVTMDDLS

-825 RKSIREKFAKDRAH
+825 RKSISEKFAKDRAQ

-845 ADGRPIGEDVKE
+845 AEGRPIGEDVKE

-862 LAKQERAALKS
+862 LSKQERAALKS

-886 KVLVDLFADTSEK
+886 KVLVDLFTDTSEK
-899 SVAEVQKIIERIK
+899 SVAEVQKIIDRIK
-912 VLMDYLRGTKDAE
+912 LLMDYLRGTKDAE

-934 GKTERRITQK
+934 GRTERRITQK

-996 FKHGEDGEEKGLEA
+996 FKHGEDGEEKSLEA

-1029 AGRLSEM
+1029 VGRLSEM

-1102 VMEEVTAQ
+1102 FMEEVTAQ

-1120 QNLEMEKAQTIFGT
+1120 QNLELEKAQTIFGT
-1134 DTYGKAANAVRVMKD
+1134 DTYGKAANAVKVMKD

-1160 TAEQQQK
+1160 TAEQQKK
-1167 FGYLDTGNAFWNKI
+1167 FGYTETGSAFWNKI

-1364 DMTDNALSQQGT
+1364 EMTDNALSQQGT

-1385 QMAKEKG
+1385 QLAKDKG

-1469 MRKDMCDMKDDL
+1469 MRKDMRDMKDDL

>member
-46 QKAVEFVKTMIDV
+46 QKAMEFVKTMIDV
-59 RQEVENLS
+59 RQEVENLI

-78 KATQFFDEL
+78 KATQFFSEL
-87 REYAVNTPLML
+87 SEYAVNTPLML

-105 QTMLGFNI
+105 QTMLAFNI

-341 VIYSKNCSAAADE
+341 AIYSKNCSAAADE

-386 NLAEQDKLE
+386 NLAELDRLE

-404 PSVFEK
+404 PSVFAK
-410 YRTEK
+410 YKTEK
-415 ELIGKLTEARREYN
+415 ELIDKLTEARREYN

-438 KGEGNLKADQQRV
+438 KGEGNLKADRQRV

-459 LRKEYYKTGRLT
+459 LRKQYYKTGRLN

-542 AQKTINFYKNCIS
+542 AQKAINFYKNCIS

-563 LVKLPEESVATSVD
+563 LVQLPGESVATSVD

-660 SKKTKKK
+660 SKKTKK
-667 TKKTKNTGLTPQE
+667 TKNTGLTPQE

-711 FDLKQAEIDGLQEG
+711 FDLKQAEIDGMQEG

-738 KLIEANRLRQQE
+738 KLVEANRLRQQE

-794 QYTEAANAY
+794 QYTEAANVY

-825 RKSIREKFAKDRAH
+825 RKSISEKFAKDRAQ

-862 LAKQERAALKS
+862 LSKQERAALKS

-899 SVAEVQKIIERIK
+899 NVAEVQKIIDRIK

-934 GKTERRITQK
+934 GRTERRITQK

-996 FKHGEDGEEKGLEA
+996 FKHGEDGEDKGLEA

-1102 VMEEVTAQ
+1102 IMEEVTAQ

-1120 QNLEMEKAQTIFGT
+1120 QNLELEKAQTIFGT

-1160 TAEQQQK
+1160 TAEQQKK
-1167 FGYLDTGNAFWNKI
+1167 FGYTETGSAFWNKI

-1364 DMTDNALSQQGT
+1364 EMTDNALSQQGT

-1385 QMAKEKG
+1385 LMAKDKG

-1469 MRKDMCDMKDDL
+1469 MRKDMRDMKDDL

>member
-78 KATQFFDEL
+78 KATQFFGEL
-87 REYAVNTPLML
+87 LEYAVNTPLMV
-98 NDLAGGA
+98 NELAGGA

-113 EAEKVIPTLK
+113 EAEKVIPILK

-164 FNPLATISEKTGKS
+164 FNPLAIISEKTGKS

-341 VIYSKNCSAAADE
+341 AIYSKNCSAAADE

-386 NLAEQDKLE
+386 NLAELDRLE

-410 YRTEK
+410 YKTEK
-415 ELIGKLTEARREYN
+415 ELIDKLTEARREYN

-438 KGEGNLKADQQRV
+438 KGEGNLKADRQRV

-459 LRKEYYKTGRLT
+459 LRKQYYKTGRLN

-563 LVKLPEESVATSVD
+563 LVQLPGESVATSVD

-660 SKKTKKK
+660 SKK

-771 KQGLKRPTVTVDDLS
+771 KQGLKRPTVTMDDLS

-825 RKSIREKFAKDRAH
+825 RKSISEKFAKDRAQ

-845 ADGRPIGEDVKE
+845 AEGHPIGEDVKD

-873 VDDAQLTELGKEN
+873 VDEAQLTELGKEN

-899 SVAEVQKIIERIK
+899 SVAEVQKIIDRIK
-912 VLMDYLRGTKDAE
+912 VLMDYLRGTKDGD

-934 GKTERRITQK
+934 GRTERRITQK

-996 FKHGEDGEEKGLEA
+996 FKHGEDGEEKSLEA

-1102 VMEEVTAQ
+1102 IMEEVTAQ

-1120 QNLEMEKAQTIFGT
+1120 QNLELEKAQTIFGT

-1160 TAEQQQK
+1160 TAEQQKK
-1167 FGYLDTGNAFWNKI
+1167 FGYTETGSAFWNKI

-1349 LTDEEKFGNYVRILD
+1349 LTDEEKFSNYVRILD

-1385 QMAKEKG
+1385 QLAKEKG

-1469 MRKDMCDMKDDL
+1469 MRKDMRDMKDDL

>member
-9 LMKGNLSQGMLDAQ
+9 LLKGNLSQGMLDAQ

-59 RQEVENLS
+59 RQEVENLT
-67 ISFETLLGSKD
+67 ISFETLLGGKD
-78 KATQFFDEL
+78 KATQFFGEL

-164 FNPLATISEKTGKS
+164 FNPLAIISEKTGKS

-229 GAIDNMFNAMGE
+229 GAIDDMFNAMGE

-341 VIYSKNCSAAADE
+341 AIYSKNCSAAADE

-386 NLAEQDKLE
+386 NLAELDRLE

-410 YRTEK
+410 YKTEK
-415 ELIGKLTEARREYN
+415 ELIDKLTEARREYN

-459 LRKEYYKTGRLT
+459 LRKEYYKTGRLN

-542 AQKTINFYKNCIS
+542 AQKTINFYKNCIA

-563 LVKLPEESVATSVD
+563 LVQLPGESVATSVA
-577 ELQNRIKSAT
+577 ELQSRIKSAT
-587 ARMKSIHENASKD
+587 TRMKSIHENASKD

-615 VNKVIKNRNNRSL
+615 VKKVIKNRNNRSL

-660 SKKTKKK
+660 SKKTKK
-667 TKKTKNTGLTPQE
+667 TKNTGLTPQE
-680 KANIKAAEQEEK
+680 KANIKAAEQDEK
-692 GRQVEAAQR
+692 IRQVEAAQR
-701 KQEASEKQTA
+701 KQQASEKQTA
-711 FDLKQAEIDGLQEG
+711 FDLKQAENDGLQEG

-771 KQGLKRPTVTVDDLS
+771 KQGLKRPTVTMDDLS

-803 KQNSEAK
+803 KRNSEAK

-825 RKSIREKFAKDRAH
+825 RKSISEKFAKDRAQ

-873 VDDAQLTELGKEN
+873 VDEAQLTELGKEN

-899 SVAEVQKIIERIK
+899 SVAEVQKIIDRIK
-912 VLMDYLRGTKDAE
+912 VLMDYLRGTKDSE

-934 GKTERRITQK
+934 GRTERRITQK

-1102 VMEEVTAQ
+1102 IMEEVTAQ

-1120 QNLEMEKAQTIFGT
+1120 QNLELEKAQTIFGT

-1149 AYAGLKAEIAG
+1149 AYAGLKGEIAG
-1160 TAEQQQK
+1160 TAEQQKK

-1385 QMAKEKG
+1385 QLAKEKG

-1469 MRKDMCDMKDDL
+1469 MRKDMRDMKDDL

>member
-1 MKAVEVEL
+1 
-9 LMKGNLSQGMLDAQ
+9 
-23 TKANL
+23 
-28 LDESLKRV
+28 
-36 GMTIGGVFTA
+36 
-46 QKAVEFVKTMIDV
+46 
-59 RQEVENLS
+59 
-67 ISFETLLGSKD
+67 
-78 KATQFFDEL
+78 
-87 REYAVNTPLML
+87 
-98 NDLAGGA
+98 
-105 QTMLGFNI
+105 
-113 EAEKVIPTLK
+113 
-123 QIGDISMGD
+123 
-132 RDRFNSLVL
+132 
-141 AFSQMSAT
+141 
-149 GKLMGQDLLQ
+149 
-159 MINAG
+159 
-164 FNPLATISEKTGKS
+164 
-178 IGQLKDEMSAGA
+178 
-190 ISSEMVAQAFADATA
+190 
-205 EGGKFH
+205 
-211 GMLDKQS
+211 
-218 KGLKGQISNLE
+218 
-229 GAIDNMFNAMGE
+229 
-241 KSEGILTGSV
+241 
-251 EVASELVKNYEA
+251 
-263 VGKALMSLVAVYGS
+263 
-277 YKTALIATLAVQK
+277 
-290 AASFVENIRLVAMF
+290 
-304 RKELGLATAAQQAF
+304 
-318 NITANANPYVL
+318 
-329 LATVILSAAAAL
+329 
-341 VIYSKNCSAAADE
+341 
-354 AQRAADREKE
+354 
-364 QTDAINDKK
+364 
-373 EAIEKCISTITDE
+373 
-386 NLAEQDKLE
+386 
-395 ALEKLKKLM
+395 
-404 PSVFEK
+404 
-410 YRTEK
+410 
-415 ELIGKLTEARREYN
+415 
-429 EELREERNL
+429 
-438 KGEGNLKADQQRV
+438 
-451 ADLKKYLE
+451 
-459 LRKEYYKTGRLT
+459 

-481 NLDKKYNKEVRN
+481 NLEKKYNKEVRN

-542 AQKTINFYKNCIS
+542 AQKTINFYRNCIS

-563 LVKLPEESVATSVD
+563 LVQLPGESVATSVD

-587 ARMKSIHENASKD
+587 TRMKSIHENASKD

-615 VNKVIKNRNNRSL
+615 VKKVIKNRNNRSL

-660 SKKTKKK
+660 SKKTKK
-667 TKKTKNTGLTPQE
+667 TKNTGLTLQE

-758 SDLSFEQAHPDWK
+758 SDLSFEQAHPNWK
-771 KQGLKRPTVTVDDLS
+771 KQGLKRPTVTMDDLS

-816 AKYQDYEEQ
+816 VKYQDYEEQ
-825 RKSIREKFAKDRAH
+825 RKSISEKFAKDRAQ

-845 ADGRPIGEDVKE
+845 AEGRPIGEDVKE

-873 VDDAQLTELGKEN
+873 VDEAQLTELGKEN

-899 SVAEVQKIIERIK
+899 SVAEVQKIIDRIK

-934 GKTERRITQK
+934 GRTERRITQK

-1102 VMEEVTAQ
+1102 IMEEVTAQ

-1120 QNLEMEKAQTIFGT
+1120 QNLELEKAQTIFGT

-1160 TAEQQQK
+1160 TAEQQKK

-1469 MRKDMCDMKDDL
+1469 MRKDMRDMKDDL

>member
-1 MKAVEVEL
+1 MSKGVRIEDLKA
-9 LMKGNLSQGMLDAQ
+9 MD
-23 TKANL
+23 
-28 LDESLKRV
+28 
-36 GMTIGGVFTA
+36 
-46 QKAVEFVKTMIDV
+46 
-59 RQEVENLS
+59 
-67 ISFETLLGSKD
+67 D
-78 KATQFFDEL
+78 KA
-87 REYAVNTPLML
+87 
-98 NDLAGGA
+98 
-105 QTMLGFNI
+105 
-113 EAEKVIPTLK
+113 
-123 QIGDISMGD
+123 
-132 RDRFNSLVL
+132 
-141 AFSQMSAT
+141 
-149 GKLMGQDLLQ
+149 
-159 MINAG
+159 
-164 FNPLATISEKTGKS
+164 
-178 IGQLKDEMSAGA
+178 
-190 ISSEMVAQAFADATA
+190 
-205 EGGKFH
+205 
-211 GMLDKQS
+211 
-218 KGLKGQISNLE
+218 
-229 GAIDNMFNAMGE
+229 
-241 KSEGILTGSV
+241 
-251 EVASELVKNYEA
+251 
-263 VGKALMSLVAVYGS
+263 
-277 YKTALIATLAVQK
+277 
-290 AASFVENIRLVAMF
+290 
-304 RKELGLATAAQQAF
+304 
-318 NITANANPYVL
+318 
-329 LATVILSAAAAL
+329 
-341 VIYSKNCSAAADE
+341 
-354 AQRAADREKE
+354 
-364 QTDAINDKK
+364 
-373 EAIEKCISTITDE
+373 
-386 NLAEQDKLE
+386 
-395 ALEKLKKLM
+395 
-404 PSVFEK
+404 
-410 YRTEK
+410 
-415 ELIGKLTEARREYN
+415 
-429 EELREERNL
+429 
-438 KGEGNLKADQQRV
+438 
-451 ADLKKYLE
+451 
-459 LRKEYYKTGRLT
+459 
-471 MSDSDYNLYQ
+471 
-481 NLDKKYNKEVRN
+481 
-493 VRGTFQTFNS
+493 
-503 AIESLIKASE
+503 ESLIKDSAKIDSAKMRIAKAFETLRLVSERTNESVERLDFSEMLDTLTKLDLSEPIDELERMGNAVDTLAERLVASE
-513 GTVWKDVQQVRTDNH
+513 TMSQYFGTSDW
-528 NKFMAKLNS
+528 
-537 MNAET
+537 
-542 AQKTINFYKNCIS
+542 NFYRQWLQQNDFDDGSDAMQTLKTMTESYEGVKDMVNMLEFALRNWNDDILKDGKLS
-555 SANKQGKK
+555 SDRSLMNRYMRENDGQLAENIEGER
-563 LVKLPEESVATSVD
+563 VEELLKDLKRWQERRNWLGAIIGVD
-577 ELQNRIKSAT
+577 DE
-587 ARMKSIHENASKD
+587 
-600 FMKDAKTA
+600 
-608 WTNAQNE
+608 
-615 VNKVIKNRNNRSL
+615 RNNVQVQINKSRRYLDKVSG
-628 YPDEASYLAA
+628 EADV
-638 LRKARDE
+638 K
-645 EKKAKANYEAAGGDT
+645 
-660 SKKTKKK
+660 
-667 TKKTKNTGLTPQE
+667 
-680 KANIKAAEQEEK
+680 
-692 GRQVEAAQR
+692 
-701 KQEASEKQTA
+701 
-711 FDLKQAEIDGLQEG
+711 
-725 FDKELE
+725 
-731 TINLNYD
+731 
-738 KLIEANRLRQQE
+738 
-750 WVDELQNI
+750 
-758 SDLSFEQAHPDWK
+758 EQAK
-771 KQGLKRPTVTVDDLS
+771 VYEK
-786 ADQKNYLK
+786 
-794 QYTEAANAY
+794 
-803 KQNSEAK
+803 
-810 LYQNLL
+810 LL

-825 RKSIREKFAKDRAH
+825 RKSISEKFAKDRAQ

-845 ADGRPIGEDVKE
+845 AEGRPIGEDVKE

-862 LAKQERAALKS
+862 LSKQERAALKS

-899 SVAEVQKIIERIK
+899 SVAEVQKIIDRIK

-934 GKTERRITQK
+934 GRTERRITQK

-996 FKHGEDGEEKGLEA
+996 FKHGEDGEEKSLEA

-1102 VMEEVTAQ
+1102 IMEEVTAQ

-1120 QNLEMEKAQTIFGT
+1120 QNLELEKAQTIFGT

-1160 TAEQQQK
+1160 TAEQQKK
-1167 FGYLDTGNAFWNKI
+1167 FGYTETGSAFWNKI

-1268 AEEAWESVKDYFEGV
+1268 AEEAWKSVKDYFEGV

-1290 LTDALVDAFKNGTDA
+1290 LTDVLVDAFKNGTDA
-1305 GKAFADSLT
+1305 GKAFVDSLT

-1349 LTDEEKFGNYVRILD
+1349 LTDEEKFGNYVRILA

-1385 QMAKEKG
+1385 QLAKEKG

-1469 MRKDMCDMKDDL
+1469 MRKDMRDMKDDL

>member
-78 KATQFFDEL
+78 KATQFFGEL
-87 REYAVNTPLML
+87 LEYAVNTPLMV
-98 NDLAGGA
+98 NELAGGA

-113 EAEKVIPTLK
+113 EAEKVIPILK

-164 FNPLATISEKTGKS
+164 FNPLAIISEKTGKS

-341 VIYSKNCSAAADE
+341 AIYSKNCSAAADE

-386 NLAEQDKLE
+386 NLAELDRLE

-410 YRTEK
+410 YKTEK
-415 ELIGKLTEARREYN
+415 ELIDKLTEARREYN

-438 KGEGNLKADQQRV
+438 KGEGNLKADRQRV

-459 LRKEYYKTGRLT
+459 LRKQYYKTGRLN

-563 LVKLPEESVATSVD
+563 LVQLPGESVATSVD

-615 VNKVIKNRNNRSL
+615 VNKVIKNRNNRFL

-638 LRKARDE
+638 LHKARDE

-660 SKKTKKK
+660 SKK

-771 KQGLKRPTVTVDDLS
+771 KQGLKRPTVTMDDLS

-825 RKSIREKFAKDRAH
+825 RKSISEKFAKDRAQ

-845 ADGRPIGEDVKE
+845 AEGHPIGEDVKD

-873 VDDAQLTELGKEN
+873 VDEAQLTELGKEN

-899 SVAEVQKIIERIK
+899 SVAEVQKIIDRIK
-912 VLMDYLRGTKDAE
+912 VLMDYLRGTKDGD

-934 GKTERRITQK
+934 GRTERRITQK

-996 FKHGEDGEEKGLEA
+996 FKRGEDGEEKSLEA
-1010 KLKRLGE
+1010 KLNRLGE

-1102 VMEEVTAQ
+1102 IMEEVTAQ

-1120 QNLEMEKAQTIFGT
+1120 QNLELETAQTIFGT

-1160 TAEQQQK
+1160 TAEQQKK
-1167 FGYLDTGNAFWNKI
+1167 FGYTETGSAFWNKI

-1305 GKAFADSLT
+1305 GKAFVDSLT

-1349 LTDEEKFGNYVRILD
+1349 LTDEEKFSNYVRILD

-1385 QMAKEKG
+1385 QLAKEKD

-1469 MRKDMCDMKDDL
+1469 MRKDMRDMKDDL

>member
-1 MKAVEVEL
+1 MRGSVKIEDLKKIDDYAERLSKQSTKIDAAKVRIVKAFETLRLATDRTTESLNELDYSQMMDTLTKLDLSRPIDELENMSGALDDLAEKLVATETMSQYFGTSDWNFYRRWLQENDFDTGDDAMMTLATMKESYESVKDMV
-9 LMKGNLSQGMLDAQ
+9 
-23 TKANL
+23 NL
-28 LDESLKRV
+28 LDFALRNWNDDILRD
-36 GMTIGGVFTA
+36 G
-46 QKAVEFVKTMIDV
+46 KA
-59 RQEVENLS
+59 S
-67 ISFETLLGSKD
+67 
-78 KATQFFDEL
+78 
-87 REYAVNTPLML
+87 
-98 NDLAGGA
+98 
-105 QTMLGFNI
+105 
-113 EAEKVIPTLK
+113 
-123 QIGDISMGD
+123 GD
-132 RDRFNSLVL
+132 R
-141 AFSQMSAT
+141 
-149 GKLMGQDLLQ
+149 
-159 MINAG
+159 
-164 FNPLATISEKTGKS
+164 
-178 IGQLKDEMSAGA
+178 
-190 ISSEMVAQAFADATA
+190 QAMTRYMREND
-205 EGGKFH
+205 G
-211 GMLDKQS
+211 
-218 KGLKGQISNLE
+218 NLE
-229 GAIDNMFNAMGE
+229 GNIDD
-241 KSEGILTGSV
+241 S
-251 EVASELVKNYEA
+251 
-263 VGKALMSLVAVYGS
+263 
-277 YKTALIATLAVQK
+277 
-290 AASFVENIRLVAMF
+290 
-304 RKELGLATAAQQAF
+304 
-318 NITANANPYVL
+318 
-329 LATVILSAAAAL
+329 
-341 VIYSKNCSAAADE
+341 
-354 AQRAADREKE
+354 RAE
-364 QTDAINDKK
+364 
-373 EAIEKCISTITDE
+373 
-386 NLAEQDKLE
+386 
-395 ALEKLKKLM
+395 
-404 PSVFEK
+404 
-410 YRTEK
+410 
-415 ELIGKLTEARREYN
+415 
-429 EELREERNL
+429 
-438 KGEGNLKADQQRV
+438 
-451 ADLKKYLE
+451 E
-459 LRKEYYKTGRLT
+459 LRKELKRWQERRNWLGAIIGVEDERNNVQVQINKSRRY
-471 MSDSDYNLYQ
+471 
-481 NLDKKYNKEVRN
+481 LDKVSGE
-493 VRGTFQTFNS
+493 
-503 AIESLIKASE
+503 A
-513 GTVWKDVQQVRTDNH
+513 DV
-528 NKFMAKLNS
+528 K
-537 MNAET
+537 
-542 AQKTINFYKNCIS
+542 
-555 SANKQGKK
+555 
-563 LVKLPEESVATSVD
+563 
-577 ELQNRIKSAT
+577 
-587 ARMKSIHENASKD
+587 
-600 FMKDAKTA
+600 
-608 WTNAQNE
+608 
-615 VNKVIKNRNNRSL
+615 
-628 YPDEASYLAA
+628 
-638 LRKARDE
+638 
-645 EKKAKANYEAAGGDT
+645 
-660 SKKTKKK
+660 
-667 TKKTKNTGLTPQE
+667 
-680 KANIKAAEQEEK
+680 
-692 GRQVEAAQR
+692 
-701 KQEASEKQTA
+701 
-711 FDLKQAEIDGLQEG
+711 
-725 FDKELE
+725 
-731 TINLNYD
+731 
-738 KLIEANRLRQQE
+738 
-750 WVDELQNI
+750 
-758 SDLSFEQAHPDWK
+758 EQAK
-771 KQGLKRPTVTVDDLS
+771 IYEK
-786 ADQKNYLK
+786 
-794 QYTEAANAY
+794 
-803 KQNSEAK
+803 
-810 LYQNLL
+810 LL

-825 RKSIREKFAKDRAH
+825 RKSISEKFAKDRAQ

-862 LAKQERAALKS
+862 LSKQERAALKS

-886 KVLVDLFADTSEK
+886 KALVDLFADTSEK
-899 SVAEVQKIIERIK
+899 SVAEVQKIIDRIK
-912 VLMDYLRGTKDAE
+912 VLMDYLRGTKDGD

-934 GKTERRITQK
+934 GRTERRITQK

-1102 VMEEVTAQ
+1102 IMEEVTAQ

-1120 QNLEMEKAQTIFGT
+1120 QNLELEKAQTIFGT

-1160 TAEQQQK
+1160 TAEQQKK
-1167 FGYLDTGNAFWNKI
+1167 FGYTETGSAFWNKI

-1441 VAGSMQTALGH
+1441 VAGCMQTALGH

-1469 MRKDMCDMKDDL
+1469 MRKDMRDMKDDL

>member
-67 ISFETLLGSKD
+67 ISFETLLGGKD
-78 KATQFFDEL
+78 KATQFFGEL

-105 QTMLGFNI
+105 QTMLGFNM

-164 FNPLATISEKTGKS
+164 FNPLAIISEKTGKS

-241 KSEGILTGSV
+241 KSEGILTGSI

-341 VIYSKNCSAAADE
+341 AIYSKNCSAAADE

-386 NLAEQDKLE
+386 NLAELDRLE

-410 YRTEK
+410 YKTEK
-415 ELIGKLTEARREYN
+415 ELIDKLTEARREYN

-459 LRKEYYKTGRLT
+459 LRKQYYKTGRLN

-563 LVKLPEESVATSVD
+563 LVQLPGESVATSVD

-608 WTNAQNE
+608 WTNAQKE

-660 SKKTKKK
+660 SKK

-771 KQGLKRPTVTVDDLS
+771 KQGLKRPTVTMDDLS

-825 RKSIREKFAKDRAH
+825 RKSISEKFAKDRAQ

-845 ADGRPIGEDVKE
+845 SDSRPIGEDVKE

-873 VDDAQLTELGKEN
+873 VDEAQLTELGKEN

-899 SVAEVQKIIERIK
+899 SVAEVQKIIDRIK

-934 GKTERRITQK
+934 GRTERRITQK

-1036 FEAAGNDGMAEAMD
+1036 FAAAGNDGMAEAMD

-1073 GIAAAAGEAIGWVT
+1073 GVAAAAGEAIGWVT

-1102 VMEEVTAQ
+1102 IMEEVTAQ

-1120 QNLEMEKAQTIFGT
+1120 QNLELEKAQTIFGT

-1181 VNKGYS
+1181 MNKGYS

-1385 QMAKEKG
+1385 QLAKEKG

-1469 MRKDMCDMKDDL
+1469 MRKDMRDMKDDL

>member
-1 MKAVEVEL
+1 
-9 LMKGNLSQGMLDAQ
+9 MKGNLSQGMLDAQ

-78 KATQFFDEL
+78 KATQFFGEL

-164 FNPLATISEKTGKS
+164 FNPLATMSEKTGKS

-229 GAIDNMFNAMGE
+229 GAIDDMFNAMGE
-241 KSEGILTGSV
+241 KTEGILTGSV

-277 YKTALIATLAVQK
+277 YKTAVIATLAVQK
-290 AASFVENIRLVAMF
+290 AASFIENIRLVGMF

-341 VIYSKNCSAAADE
+341 AIYSKSCSAAADE

-364 QTDAINDKK
+364 QTDAINEKK

-386 NLAEQDKLE
+386 NLAELDKIE

-410 YRTEK
+410 YKTEK
-415 ELIGKLTEARREYN
+415 ELIDKLTEARREYN

-459 LRKEYYKTGRLT
+459 LRKQYFKTGRAN
-471 MSDSDYNLYQ
+471 MSDADYNLYKG
-481 NLDKKYNKEVRN
+481 LDNKYNKEVRN
-493 VRGTFQTFNS
+493 ARGTFQTYNS

-528 NKFMAKLNS
+528 NKFMAKLNT

-542 AQKTINFYKNCIS
+542 AQKTINFYKNWIAA
-555 SANKQGKK
+555 ANRQGKK
-563 LVKLPEESVATSVD
+563 LVQLPGESVATSID
-577 ELQNRIKSAT
+577 ELQSRIKSAT
-587 ARMKSIHENASKD
+587 TRMKSIHENASKD
-600 FMKDAKTA
+600 YLKDAKTA
-608 WTNAQNE
+608 WTKAQSE
-615 VNKVIKNRNNRSL
+615 VKKIIKNRNDRSL

-645 EKKAKANYEAAGGDT
+645 EKKAKASYEAAGGDT

-667 TKKTKNTGLTPQE
+667 NTGLTPQE
-680 KANIKAAEQEEK
+680 KANVKAAEQDEK
-692 GRQVEAAQR
+692 GRQVETAQR
-701 KQEASEKQTA
+701 KQLAAEKQTA
-711 FDLKQAEIDGLQEG
+711 FDLRQAAIDGLQEG
-725 FDKELE
+725 FDKELK

-738 KLIEANRLRQQE
+738 KLIEANRLREQE

-771 KQGLKRPTVTVDDLS
+771 KQGLKRPTVTADDLS

-803 KQNSEAK
+803 KRNSEAK
-810 LYQNLL
+810 LYQDLL
-816 AKYQDYEEQ
+816 TKYQDYEQQ
-825 RKSIREKFAKDRAH
+825 RKSISEKFAKDRAN
-839 IEKAVD
+839 IEKATD
-845 ADGRPIGEDVKE
+845 ADGKPIGEDVKQ

-862 LAKQERAALKS
+862 LAKQEKAALKE
-873 VDDAQLTELGKEN
+873 VDDAQLTELSKEN
-886 KVLVDLFADTSEK
+886 KALVDLFADTSEK
-899 SVAEVQKIIERIK
+899 SVAEIEKIIARIK
-912 VLMDYLRGTKDAE
+912 VLMDYLRATKDE
-925 GTAVIKDGN
+925 QGTAVIKDGK
-934 GKTERRITQK
+934 GRTTRTIRQK
-944 DMAGLG
+944 EVVELG
-950 FSPAELKALE
+950 FTPEELKTLE

-975 LKKEVLGKNP
+975 LKKEVVGKNP
-985 FRALADAVGEL
+985 FKALAEAVGEL
-996 FKHGEDGEEKGLEA
+996 FKKGEAGEEKKLEA
-1010 KLKRLGE
+1010 KLKTLGE
-1017 SAAAS
+1017 AAAS
-1022 AEMVGDL
+1022 SADLVGDL
-1029 AGRLSEM
+1029 AGKLSEM

-1050 AVQGVMTS
+1050 TVESVMTS
-1058 VSNIGRGFAEGGVVG
+1058 VSNIGKGFAEGGLVG

-1102 VMEEVTAQ
+1102 IMQEVTAQ

-1120 QNLEMEKAQTIFGT
+1120 QNLELEKAQTIFGT
-1134 DTYGKAANAVRVMKD
+1134 DTYGKAANAVKVMKD

-1160 TAEQQQK
+1160 TSEQQKK
-1167 FGYLDTGNAFWNKI
+1167 FAYTETGSDFWNG
-1181 VNKGYS
+1181 VFNKNYS
-1187 ELKDAYS
+1187 ALKDAYS

-1217 DTYSSILDVYPELID
+1217 DLYSSILDVYPELID
-1232 SAGNFNRELAESIM
+1232 QAGNLNRELAESIM
-1246 NSREFAKNDK
+1246 NSREFAENDK

-1268 AEEAWESVKDYFEGV
+1268 AEEAWEDVKDYFEGI

-1290 LTDALVDAFKNGTDA
+1290 LTDALVDAFRNGTDA
-1305 GKAFADSLT
+1305 GKAFVDSLT

-1329 IAPLLE
+1329 IAPYLE

-1392 LDLWQGDSTTQTGK
+1392 MDLWQADSTTQTGK

-1452 LKRIDTN
+1452 LKRIETN
-1459 TGECSETLKL
+1459 TGECSEVLKL
-1469 MRKDMCDMKDDL
+1469 MRKDMRDMKDDL

>member
-1 MKAVEVEL
+1 MSKGVRIEDLKA
-9 LMKGNLSQGMLDAQ
+9 LDDKSDRLIKDSVKIESAKVRIA
-23 TKANL
+23 KA
-28 LDESLKRV
+28 
-36 GMTIGGVFTA
+36 
-46 QKAVEFVKTMIDV
+46 
-59 RQEVENLS
+59 
-67 ISFETLLGSKD
+67 FETLRLVSERTNESLERLDFSEMLDTLTKLD
-78 KATQFFDEL
+78 LSEPIDEL
-87 REYAVNTPLML
+87 ERMGNAVDTLAERLMASETL
-98 NDLAGGA
+98 SQYFGASDWNFYRRWLQQNDFDDGSDAMQTLKTMTESYESVKDMVNMLEFALRNWNDDILKDGKLSSDRTLMNRYMRDNDGQLAE
-105 QTMLGFNI
+105 NI
-113 EAEKVIPTLK
+113 EGERVEEL
-123 QIGDISMGD
+123 
-132 RDRFNSLVL
+132 
-141 AFSQMSAT
+141 
-149 GKLMGQDLLQ
+149 
-159 MINAG
+159 
-164 FNPLATISEKTGKS
+164 
-178 IGQLKDEMSAGA
+178 LKDLKRWQERRNWLGA
-190 ISSEMVAQAFADATA
+190 IIGVDDERNNVQVQINKSRRY
-205 EGGKFH
+205 
-211 GMLDKQS
+211 LDKVS
-218 KGLKGQISNLE
+218 
-229 GAIDNMFNAMGE
+229 GE
-241 KSEGILTGSV
+241 SDV
-251 EVASELVKNYEA
+251 
-263 VGKALMSLVAVYGS
+263 
-277 YKTALIATLAVQK
+277 
-290 AASFVENIRLVAMF
+290 
-304 RKELGLATAAQQAF
+304 
-318 NITANANPYVL
+318 
-329 LATVILSAAAAL
+329 
-341 VIYSKNCSAAADE
+341 
-354 AQRAADREKE
+354 KE
-364 QTDAINDKK
+364 QAKVY
-373 EAIEKCISTITDE
+373 EK
-386 NLAEQDKLE
+386 
-395 ALEKLKKLM
+395 
-404 PSVFEK
+404 
-410 YRTEK
+410 
-415 ELIGKLTEARREYN
+415 
-429 EELREERNL
+429 
-438 KGEGNLKADQQRV
+438 
-451 ADLKKYLE
+451 
-459 LRKEYYKTGRLT
+459 
-471 MSDSDYNLYQ
+471 
-481 NLDKKYNKEVRN
+481 
-493 VRGTFQTFNS
+493 
-503 AIESLIKASE
+503 
-513 GTVWKDVQQVRTDNH
+513 
-528 NKFMAKLNS
+528 
-537 MNAET
+537 
-542 AQKTINFYKNCIS
+542 
-555 SANKQGKK
+555 
-563 LVKLPEESVATSVD
+563 
-577 ELQNRIKSAT
+577 
-587 ARMKSIHENASKD
+587 
-600 FMKDAKTA
+600 
-608 WTNAQNE
+608 
-615 VNKVIKNRNNRSL
+615 
-628 YPDEASYLAA
+628 
-638 LRKARDE
+638 
-645 EKKAKANYEAAGGDT
+645 
-660 SKKTKKK
+660 
-667 TKKTKNTGLTPQE
+667 
-680 KANIKAAEQEEK
+680 
-692 GRQVEAAQR
+692 
-701 KQEASEKQTA
+701 
-711 FDLKQAEIDGLQEG
+711 
-725 FDKELE
+725 
-731 TINLNYD
+731 
-738 KLIEANRLRQQE
+738 
-750 WVDELQNI
+750 
-758 SDLSFEQAHPDWK
+758 
-771 KQGLKRPTVTVDDLS
+771 
-786 ADQKNYLK
+786 
-794 QYTEAANAY
+794 
-803 KQNSEAK
+803 
-810 LYQNLL
+810 LL

-825 RKSIREKFAKDRAH
+825 RKSISEKFAKDRAQ

-845 ADGRPIGEDVKE
+845 SEGRPIGEDVKD

-862 LAKQERAALKS
+862 LSKQERAALKS

-899 SVAEVQKIIERIK
+899 SVAEVQKIIDRIK

-934 GKTERRITQK
+934 GRTERRITQK

-996 FKHGEDGEEKGLEA
+996 FKHGEDGEDKGLEA

-1102 VMEEVTAQ
+1102 IMEEVTAQ

-1120 QNLEMEKAQTIFGT
+1120 QNLELEKAQTIFGT

-1160 TAEQQQK
+1160 TAEQQKK
-1167 FGYLDTGNAFWNKI
+1167 FGYLDTGSAFWNKM

-1469 MRKDMCDMKDDL
+1469 MRKDMRDMKDDL

>member
-1 MKAVEVEL
+1 MRGSVKIEDLKKIDDYADRLSKQSAKIDSAKVRIVKA
-9 LMKGNLSQGMLDAQ
+9 
-23 TKANL
+23 
-28 LDESLKRV
+28 
-36 GMTIGGVFTA
+36 
-46 QKAVEFVKTMIDV
+46 
-59 RQEVENLS
+59 
-67 ISFETLLGSKD
+67 FETLRL
-78 KATQFFDEL
+78 ATDRTTESLNEL
-87 REYAVNTPLML
+87 
-98 NDLAGGA
+98 D
-105 QTMLGFNI
+105 
-113 EAEKVIPTLK
+113 
-123 QIGDISMGD
+123 
-132 RDRFNSLVL
+132 
-141 AFSQMSAT
+141 FSQMMDT
-149 GKLMGQDLLQ
+149 LTKLDLSRPIDELEN
-159 MINAG
+159 MSDALDD
-164 FNPLATISEKTGKS
+164 LAEK
-178 IGQLKDEMSAGA
+178 L
-190 ISSEMVAQAFADATA
+190 
-205 EGGKFH
+205 
-211 GMLDKQS
+211 
-218 KGLKGQISNLE
+218 
-229 GAIDNMFNAMGE
+229 
-241 KSEGILTGSV
+241 
-251 EVASELVKNYEA
+251 VASETMSQYFGTSDWNFYRQWLQENDFVDGIDPIQTLKTMTESYESVKDMVAMLEFALRNWNDDILKD
-263 VGKALMSLVAVYGS
+263 GKLSSDRSVMNRYMRDNDGH
-277 YKTALIATLAVQK
+277 LA
-290 AASFVENIRLVAMF
+290 ENIEGERVD
-304 RKELGLATAAQQAF
+304 ELLKDLKRWQERRNWLG
-318 NITANANPYVL
+318 
-329 LATVILSAAAAL
+329 
-341 VIYSKNCSAAADE
+341 
-354 AQRAADREKE
+354 
-364 QTDAINDKK
+364 AI
-373 EAIEKCISTITDE
+373 
-386 NLAEQDKLE
+386 
-395 ALEKLKKLM
+395 
-404 PSVFEK
+404 
-410 YRTEK
+410 
-415 ELIGKLTEARREYN
+415 IGVDD
-429 EELREERNL
+429 ERNIVQVQINKSRRYL
-438 KGEGNLKADQQRV
+438 DKVSGE
-451 ADLKKYLE
+451 ADLKE
-459 LRKEYYKTGRLT
+459 Q
-471 MSDSDYNLYQ
+471 S
-481 NLDKKYNKEVRN
+481 KKY
-493 VRGTFQTFNS
+493 
-503 AIESLIKASE
+503 
-513 GTVWKDVQQVRTDNH
+513 
-528 NKFMAKLNS
+528 
-537 MNAET
+537 
-542 AQKTINFYKNCIS
+542 
-555 SANKQGKK
+555 
-563 LVKLPEESVATSVD
+563 
-577 ELQNRIKSAT
+577 
-587 ARMKSIHENASKD
+587 
-600 FMKDAKTA
+600 
-608 WTNAQNE
+608 
-615 VNKVIKNRNNRSL
+615 
-628 YPDEASYLAA
+628 
-638 LRKARDE
+638 
-645 EKKAKANYEAAGGDT
+645 EK
-660 SKKTKKK
+660 
-667 TKKTKNTGLTPQE
+667 
-680 KANIKAAEQEEK
+680 
-692 GRQVEAAQR
+692 
-701 KQEASEKQTA
+701 
-711 FDLKQAEIDGLQEG
+711 
-725 FDKELE
+725 
-731 TINLNYD
+731 
-738 KLIEANRLRQQE
+738 
-750 WVDELQNI
+750 
-758 SDLSFEQAHPDWK
+758 
-771 KQGLKRPTVTVDDLS
+771 
-786 ADQKNYLK
+786 
-794 QYTEAANAY
+794 
-803 KQNSEAK
+803 
-810 LYQNLL
+810 LL

-825 RKSIREKFAKDRAH
+825 RKSISEKFAKDRAQ

-873 VDDAQLTELGKEN
+873 VDEAQLTELGKEN

-899 SVAEVQKIIERIK
+899 SVAEVQKIIDRIK

-934 GKTERRITQK
+934 GRTERRITQK

-996 FKHGEDGEEKGLEA
+996 FKHGEDGEEKSLEA

-1073 GIAAAAGEAIGWVT
+1073 GVAAAAGEAIGWVT

-1102 VMEEVTAQ
+1102 IMEEVTAQ

-1120 QNLEMEKAQTIFGT
+1120 QNLELEKAQTIFGT

-1160 TAEQQQK
+1160 TAEQQKK

-1268 AEEAWESVKDYFEGV
+1268 AEEAWKSVKDYFEGV

-1385 QMAKEKG
+1385 QLAKEKG

-1469 MRKDMCDMKDDL
+1469 MRNDMRDMKDDL

>member
-1 MKAVEVEL
+1 MRGSVKIEDLKKIDDYAERLSKQSTKIDAAKVRIVKAFETLRLATDRTTESLNELDYSQMMDTLTKLDLSRPIDELENMSGALDDLAEKLVATETMSQYFGTSDWNFYRRWLQENDFDTGEDAMMTLATMKESYESVKDMV
-9 LMKGNLSQGMLDAQ
+9 
-23 TKANL
+23 NL
-28 LDESLKRV
+28 LDFALRNWNDDILRD
-36 GMTIGGVFTA
+36 G
-46 QKAVEFVKTMIDV
+46 KA
-59 RQEVENLS
+59 S
-67 ISFETLLGSKD
+67 
-78 KATQFFDEL
+78 
-87 REYAVNTPLML
+87 
-98 NDLAGGA
+98 
-105 QTMLGFNI
+105 
-113 EAEKVIPTLK
+113 
-123 QIGDISMGD
+123 GD
-132 RDRFNSLVL
+132 R
-141 AFSQMSAT
+141 
-149 GKLMGQDLLQ
+149 
-159 MINAG
+159 
-164 FNPLATISEKTGKS
+164 
-178 IGQLKDEMSAGA
+178 
-190 ISSEMVAQAFADATA
+190 QAMTRYMREND
-205 EGGKFH
+205 G
-211 GMLDKQS
+211 
-218 KGLKGQISNLE
+218 NLE
-229 GAIDNMFNAMGE
+229 GNIDD
-241 KSEGILTGSV
+241 S
-251 EVASELVKNYEA
+251 
-263 VGKALMSLVAVYGS
+263 
-277 YKTALIATLAVQK
+277 
-290 AASFVENIRLVAMF
+290 
-304 RKELGLATAAQQAF
+304 
-318 NITANANPYVL
+318 
-329 LATVILSAAAAL
+329 
-341 VIYSKNCSAAADE
+341 
-354 AQRAADREKE
+354 RAE
-364 QTDAINDKK
+364 
-373 EAIEKCISTITDE
+373 
-386 NLAEQDKLE
+386 
-395 ALEKLKKLM
+395 
-404 PSVFEK
+404 
-410 YRTEK
+410 
-415 ELIGKLTEARREYN
+415 
-429 EELREERNL
+429 
-438 KGEGNLKADQQRV
+438 
-451 ADLKKYLE
+451 E
-459 LRKEYYKTGRLT
+459 LRKELKRWQERRNWLGAIIGVEDERNNVQVQINKSRRY
-471 MSDSDYNLYQ
+471 
-481 NLDKKYNKEVRN
+481 LDKVSGE
-493 VRGTFQTFNS
+493 
-503 AIESLIKASE
+503 A
-513 GTVWKDVQQVRTDNH
+513 DV
-528 NKFMAKLNS
+528 K
-537 MNAET
+537 
-542 AQKTINFYKNCIS
+542 
-555 SANKQGKK
+555 
-563 LVKLPEESVATSVD
+563 
-577 ELQNRIKSAT
+577 
-587 ARMKSIHENASKD
+587 
-600 FMKDAKTA
+600 
-608 WTNAQNE
+608 
-615 VNKVIKNRNNRSL
+615 
-628 YPDEASYLAA
+628 
-638 LRKARDE
+638 
-645 EKKAKANYEAAGGDT
+645 
-660 SKKTKKK
+660 
-667 TKKTKNTGLTPQE
+667 
-680 KANIKAAEQEEK
+680 
-692 GRQVEAAQR
+692 
-701 KQEASEKQTA
+701 
-711 FDLKQAEIDGLQEG
+711 
-725 FDKELE
+725 
-731 TINLNYD
+731 
-738 KLIEANRLRQQE
+738 
-750 WVDELQNI
+750 
-758 SDLSFEQAHPDWK
+758 EQAK
-771 KQGLKRPTVTVDDLS
+771 IYEK
-786 ADQKNYLK
+786 
-794 QYTEAANAY
+794 
-803 KQNSEAK
+803 
-810 LYQNLL
+810 LL

-825 RKSIREKFAKDRAH
+825 RKSISEKFAKDRAQ

-845 ADGRPIGEDVKE
+845 AEGRPIGEDVKE

-873 VDDAQLTELGKEN
+873 VDEAQLAELGKEN

-899 SVAEVQKIIERIK
+899 SVAEVQKIIDRIK
-912 VLMDYLRGTKDAE
+912 VLMDYLRGTKDGD

-934 GKTERRITQK
+934 GRTERRITQK

-1102 VMEEVTAQ
+1102 IMEEVTAQ

-1120 QNLEMEKAQTIFGT
+1120 QNLELEKAQTIFGT

-1160 TAEQQQK
+1160 TAEQQKK
-1167 FGYLDTGNAFWNKI
+1167 FGYTETGSAFWNKI

-1268 AEEAWESVKDYFEGV
+1268 AEEAWKSVKDYFEGV

-1305 GKAFADSLT
+1305 GKAFVDSLT

-1385 QMAKEKG
+1385 QLAKEKG

-1441 VAGSMQTALGH
+1441 VAGCMQTALGH

-1469 MRKDMCDMKDDL
+1469 MRKDMRDMKDDL

>member
-78 KATQFFDEL
+78 KATQFFGEL
-87 REYAVNTPLML
+87 LEYAVNTPLMV
-98 NDLAGGA
+98 NELAGGA

-113 EAEKVIPTLK
+113 EAEKVIPILK

-164 FNPLATISEKTGKS
+164 FNPLAIISEKTGKS

-341 VIYSKNCSAAADE
+341 AIYSKNCSAAADE

-386 NLAEQDKLE
+386 NLAELDRLE

-410 YRTEK
+410 YKTEK
-415 ELIGKLTEARREYN
+415 ELIDKLTEARREYN

-438 KGEGNLKADQQRV
+438 KDEGNLKADRQRV

-459 LRKEYYKTGRLT
+459 LRKQYYKTGRLN

-563 LVKLPEESVATSVD
+563 LVQLPGESVATSVD

-660 SKKTKKK
+660 SKK

-771 KQGLKRPTVTVDDLS
+771 KQGLKRPTVTMDDLS

-825 RKSIREKFAKDRAH
+825 RKSISEKFAKDRAQ

-845 ADGRPIGEDVKE
+845 AEGHPIGEDVKD

-873 VDDAQLTELGKEN
+873 VDEAQLTELGKEN

-899 SVAEVQKIIERIK
+899 SVAEVQKIIDRIK
-912 VLMDYLRGTKDAE
+912 VLMDYLRGTKDGD

-934 GKTERRITQK
+934 GRTERRITQK

-996 FKHGEDGEEKGLEA
+996 FKRGEDGEEKSLEA

-1097 AALEK
+1097 ATLEK
-1102 VMEEVTAQ
+1102 IMEEVTAQ

-1120 QNLEMEKAQTIFGT
+1120 QNLELEKAQTIFGT

-1160 TAEQQQK
+1160 TAEQQKK
-1167 FGYLDTGNAFWNKI
+1167 FGYLDTGSAFWNKM

-1232 SAGNFNRELAESIM
+1232 SVGNFNRELAESIM

-1268 AEEAWESVKDYFEGV
+1268 AEEAWKSVKDYFEGV

-1469 MRKDMCDMKDDL
+1469 MRKDMRDMKDDL

>member
-1 MKAVEVEL
+1 
-9 LMKGNLSQGMLDAQ
+9 
-23 TKANL
+23 
-28 LDESLKRV
+28 
-36 GMTIGGVFTA
+36 
-46 QKAVEFVKTMIDV
+46 
-59 RQEVENLS
+59 
-67 ISFETLLGSKD
+67 
-78 KATQFFDEL
+78 
-87 REYAVNTPLML
+87 
-98 NDLAGGA
+98 
-105 QTMLGFNI
+105 
-113 EAEKVIPTLK
+113 
-123 QIGDISMGD
+123 
-132 RDRFNSLVL
+132 
-141 AFSQMSAT
+141 
-149 GKLMGQDLLQ
+149 
-159 MINAG
+159 
-164 FNPLATISEKTGKS
+164 
-178 IGQLKDEMSAGA
+178 
-190 ISSEMVAQAFADATA
+190 
-205 EGGKFH
+205 
-211 GMLDKQS
+211 
-218 KGLKGQISNLE
+218 
-229 GAIDNMFNAMGE
+229 
-241 KSEGILTGSV
+241 
-251 EVASELVKNYEA
+251 
-263 VGKALMSLVAVYGS
+263 
-277 YKTALIATLAVQK
+277 
-290 AASFVENIRLVAMF
+290 
-304 RKELGLATAAQQAF
+304 
-318 NITANANPYVL
+318 
-329 LATVILSAAAAL
+329 
-341 VIYSKNCSAAADE
+341 
-354 AQRAADREKE
+354 
-364 QTDAINDKK
+364 
-373 EAIEKCISTITDE
+373 
-386 NLAEQDKLE
+386 
-395 ALEKLKKLM
+395 M

-410 YRTEK
+410 YKTEK
-415 ELIGKLTEARREYN
+415 ELIDKLTEARREYN

-451 ADLKKYLE
+451 ADLKKYLK
-459 LRKEYYKTGRLT
+459 LRKQYYKTGRLN

-563 LVKLPEESVATSVD
+563 LVQLPGESVATSVD

-660 SKKTKKK
+660 SKKTKK
-667 TKKTKNTGLTPQE
+667 TKNTGFTPQE

-758 SDLSFEQAHPDWK
+758 SDLSFEQAHPNWK
-771 KQGLKRPTVTVDDLS
+771 KQGLKRPTVTMDDLS

-825 RKSIREKFAKDRAH
+825 RKSISEKFAKDRAQ

-845 ADGRPIGEDVKE
+845 SDGLPIGADVKA

-862 LAKQERAALKS
+862 LSKQERAALKS

-899 SVAEVQKIIERIK
+899 SVAEVQKIIDRIK
-912 VLMDYLRGTKDAE
+912 MLMDYLRGTKDAE

-934 GKTERRITQK
+934 GRTERRITQK

-996 FKHGEDGEEKGLEA
+996 FKHGEDGEDKGLEA

-1050 AVQGVMTS
+1050 TVQGVMTS

-1102 VMEEVTAQ
+1102 IMEEVTAQ

-1120 QNLEMEKAQTIFGT
+1120 QNLELEKAQTIFGT

-1167 FGYLDTGNAFWNKI
+1167 FGYTETGSAFWNKI

-1364 DMTDNALSQQGT
+1364 EMTDNALSQQGT

-1385 QMAKEKG
+1385 QLAKDKG
-1392 LDLWQGDSTTQTGK
+1392 LDLWQDDSTTQTGK

-1469 MRKDMCDMKDDL
+1469 MRKDMRDMKDDL

>member
-1 MKAVEVEL
+1 MSGSVKIEDLKKIDDYAERLSKQSTKIDAAKVRIVKA
-9 LMKGNLSQGMLDAQ
+9 
-23 TKANL
+23 
-28 LDESLKRV
+28 
-36 GMTIGGVFTA
+36 
-46 QKAVEFVKTMIDV
+46 
-59 RQEVENLS
+59 
-67 ISFETLLGSKD
+67 FETLRL
-78 KATQFFDEL
+78 ATDRTTESLNELDYSQMMDTLTKLDLSRPIDEL
-87 REYAVNTPLML
+87 ENMSGALD
-98 NDLAGGA
+98 DLAEKLVA
-105 QTMLGFNI
+105 TETMSQYFGTSDWNFYRRWLQENDFDTG
-113 EAEKVIPTLK
+113 EDAMMTLATMK
-123 QIGDISMGD
+123 ESYESVKDMVSLLDFALRNWNDDILRDGKASGD
-132 RDRFNSLVL
+132 R
-141 AFSQMSAT
+141 
-149 GKLMGQDLLQ
+149 
-159 MINAG
+159 
-164 FNPLATISEKTGKS
+164 
-178 IGQLKDEMSAGA
+178 
-190 ISSEMVAQAFADATA
+190 QA
-205 EGGKFH
+205 
-211 GMLDKQS
+211 M
-218 KGLKGQISNLE
+218 
-229 GAIDNMFNAMGE
+229 MRYMR
-241 KSEGILTGSV
+241 
-251 EVASELVKNYEA
+251 
-263 VGKALMSLVAVYGS
+263 
-277 YKTALIATLAVQK
+277 
-290 AASFVENIRLVAMF
+290 EN
-304 RKELGLATAAQQAF
+304 
-318 NITANANPYVL
+318 
-329 LATVILSAAAAL
+329 
-341 VIYSKNCSAAADE
+341 D
-354 AQRAADREKE
+354 
-364 QTDAINDKK
+364 
-373 EAIEKCISTITDE
+373 
-386 NLAEQDKLE
+386 
-395 ALEKLKKLM
+395 
-404 PSVFEK
+404 
-410 YRTEK
+410 
-415 ELIGKLTEARREYN
+415 
-429 EELREERNL
+429 
-438 KGEGNLKADQQRV
+438 GNLDGNIDDSRAE
-451 ADLKKYLE
+451 E
-459 LRKEYYKTGRLT
+459 LRKELKRWQERRNWLGAIIGVEDERNNVQVQINKSRRY
-471 MSDSDYNLYQ
+471 
-481 NLDKKYNKEVRN
+481 LDKVS
-493 VRGTFQTFNS
+493 G
-503 AIESLIKASE
+503 
-513 GTVWKDVQQVRTDNH
+513 
-528 NKFMAKLNS
+528 
-537 MNAET
+537 
-542 AQKTINFYKNCIS
+542 
-555 SANKQGKK
+555 
-563 LVKLPEESVATSVD
+563 
-577 ELQNRIKSAT
+577 
-587 ARMKSIHENASKD
+587 
-600 FMKDAKTA
+600 
-608 WTNAQNE
+608 
-615 VNKVIKNRNNRSL
+615 
-628 YPDEASYLAA
+628 EA
-638 LRKARDE
+638 
-645 EKKAKANYEAAGGDT
+645 
-660 SKKTKKK
+660 
-667 TKKTKNTGLTPQE
+667 
-680 KANIKAAEQEEK
+680 
-692 GRQVEAAQR
+692 
-701 KQEASEKQTA
+701 
-711 FDLKQAEIDGLQEG
+711 DLK
-725 FDKELE
+725 
-731 TINLNYD
+731 
-738 KLIEANRLRQQE
+738 
-750 WVDELQNI
+750 
-758 SDLSFEQAHPDWK
+758 EQAK
-771 KQGLKRPTVTVDDLS
+771 IYEK
-786 ADQKNYLK
+786 
-794 QYTEAANAY
+794 
-803 KQNSEAK
+803 
-810 LYQNLL
+810 LL

-825 RKSIREKFAKDRAH
+825 RKSISEKFAKDRAQ

-845 ADGRPIGEDVKE
+845 ADGRPISEDVKE

-873 VDDAQLTELGKEN
+873 VDEAQLTELGKEN

-899 SVAEVQKIIERIK
+899 SVAEVQKIIDRIK

-925 GTAVIKDGN
+925 GTAVIKDGH
-934 GKTERRITQK
+934 GRTERRITQK

-996 FKHGEDGEEKGLEA
+996 FKRGEDGEEKDLEA

-1102 VMEEVTAQ
+1102 IMEEVTAQ

-1120 QNLEMEKAQTIFGT
+1120 QNLELEKAQTIFGT

-1160 TAEQQQK
+1160 TAEQQKK

-1469 MRKDMCDMKDDL
+1469 MRKDMRDMKDDL

>member
-1 MKAVEVEL
+1 M
-9 LMKGNLSQGMLDAQ
+9 
-23 TKANL
+23 
-28 LDESLKRV
+28 
-36 GMTIGGVFTA
+36 
-46 QKAVEFVKTMIDV
+46 
-59 RQEVENLS
+59 
-67 ISFETLLGSKD
+67 
-78 KATQFFDEL
+78 
-87 REYAVNTPLML
+87 
-98 NDLAGGA
+98 
-105 QTMLGFNI
+105 
-113 EAEKVIPTLK
+113 
-123 QIGDISMGD
+123 
-132 RDRFNSLVL
+132 
-141 AFSQMSAT
+141 
-149 GKLMGQDLLQ
+149 
-159 MINAG
+159 
-164 FNPLATISEKTGKS
+164 
-178 IGQLKDEMSAGA
+178 
-190 ISSEMVAQAFADATA
+190 
-205 EGGKFH
+205 
-211 GMLDKQS
+211 
-218 KGLKGQISNLE
+218 
-229 GAIDNMFNAMGE
+229 
-241 KSEGILTGSV
+241 
-251 EVASELVKNYEA
+251 
-263 VGKALMSLVAVYGS
+263 
-277 YKTALIATLAVQK
+277 
-290 AASFVENIRLVAMF
+290 
-304 RKELGLATAAQQAF
+304 
-318 NITANANPYVL
+318 
-329 LATVILSAAAAL
+329 
-341 VIYSKNCSAAADE
+341 
-354 AQRAADREKE
+354 
-364 QTDAINDKK
+364 
-373 EAIEKCISTITDE
+373 
-386 NLAEQDKLE
+386 
-395 ALEKLKKLM
+395 
-404 PSVFEK
+404 
-410 YRTEK
+410 
-415 ELIGKLTEARREYN
+415 
-429 EELREERNL
+429 
-438 KGEGNLKADQQRV
+438 
-451 ADLKKYLE
+451 
-459 LRKEYYKTGRLT
+459 
-471 MSDSDYNLYQ
+471 
-481 NLDKKYNKEVRN
+481 
-493 VRGTFQTFNS
+493 
-503 AIESLIKASE
+503 
-513 GTVWKDVQQVRTDNH
+513 WKDVQQVRTDNH

-563 LVKLPEESVATSVD
+563 LVQLPGESVATSVD

-660 SKKTKKK
+660 SKK

-758 SDLSFEQAHPDWK
+758 SDLSFEQAHPNWK
-771 KQGLKRPTVTVDDLS
+771 KQGLKRPTVTMDDLS
-786 ADQKNYLK
+786 TDQKNYLK

-825 RKSIREKFAKDRAH
+825 RKSISEKFAKDRAQ

-845 ADGRPIGEDVKE
+845 ADGRPIGDDVKE

-873 VDDAQLTELGKEN
+873 VDEAQLTELGKEN

-899 SVAEVQKIIERIK
+899 SVAEVQKIIDRIK

-934 GKTERRITQK
+934 GRTERRITQK

-996 FKHGEDGEEKGLEA
+996 FKHGEDGEEKSLEA

-1102 VMEEVTAQ
+1102 IMEEVTAQ

-1120 QNLEMEKAQTIFGT
+1120 QNLELEKAQTIFGT

-1160 TAEQQQK
+1160 TAEQQKK
-1167 FGYLDTGNAFWNKI
+1167 FGYTETGSAFWNKI

-1469 MRKDMCDMKDDL
+1469 MRKDMRDMKDDL

>member
-1 MKAVEVEL
+1 M
-9 LMKGNLSQGMLDAQ
+9 
-23 TKANL
+23 
-28 LDESLKRV
+28 
-36 GMTIGGVFTA
+36 
-46 QKAVEFVKTMIDV
+46 
-59 RQEVENLS
+59 
-67 ISFETLLGSKD
+67 
-78 KATQFFDEL
+78 
-87 REYAVNTPLML
+87 
-98 NDLAGGA
+98 
-105 QTMLGFNI
+105 
-113 EAEKVIPTLK
+113 
-123 QIGDISMGD
+123 
-132 RDRFNSLVL
+132 
-141 AFSQMSAT
+141 
-149 GKLMGQDLLQ
+149 
-159 MINAG
+159 
-164 FNPLATISEKTGKS
+164 
-178 IGQLKDEMSAGA
+178 
-190 ISSEMVAQAFADATA
+190 
-205 EGGKFH
+205 
-211 GMLDKQS
+211 
-218 KGLKGQISNLE
+218 
-229 GAIDNMFNAMGE
+229 
-241 KSEGILTGSV
+241 
-251 EVASELVKNYEA
+251 
-263 VGKALMSLVAVYGS
+263 
-277 YKTALIATLAVQK
+277 
-290 AASFVENIRLVAMF
+290 
-304 RKELGLATAAQQAF
+304 
-318 NITANANPYVL
+318 
-329 LATVILSAAAAL
+329 
-341 VIYSKNCSAAADE
+341 
-354 AQRAADREKE
+354 
-364 QTDAINDKK
+364 
-373 EAIEKCISTITDE
+373 
-386 NLAEQDKLE
+386 
-395 ALEKLKKLM
+395 
-404 PSVFEK
+404 
-410 YRTEK
+410 
-415 ELIGKLTEARREYN
+415 
-429 EELREERNL
+429 
-438 KGEGNLKADQQRV
+438 
-451 ADLKKYLE
+451 
-459 LRKEYYKTGRLT
+459 
-471 MSDSDYNLYQ
+471 
-481 NLDKKYNKEVRN
+481 RN

-563 LVKLPEESVATSVD
+563 LVQLPGESVATSVD

-660 SKKTKKK
+660 SKK

-758 SDLSFEQAHPDWK
+758 SDLSFEQAHPNWK
-771 KQGLKRPTVTVDDLS
+771 KQGLKRPTVTMDDLS

-803 KQNSEAK
+803 KKNSEAK

-825 RKSIREKFAKDRAH
+825 RKSISEKFAKDRAQ

-862 LAKQERAALKS
+862 LSKQERAALKS

-899 SVAEVQKIIERIK
+899 SVAEVQKIIDRIK
-912 VLMDYLRGTKDAE
+912 LLMDYLRGTKDAE

-934 GKTERRITQK
+934 GRTERRITQK

-996 FKHGEDGEEKGLEA
+996 FKHGEDGEEKSLEA

-1102 VMEEVTAQ
+1102 IMEEVTAQ

-1120 QNLEMEKAQTIFGT
+1120 QNLELEKAQTIFGT

-1160 TAEQQQK
+1160 TAEQQKK

-1305 GKAFADSLT
+1305 GKAFVDSLT

-1364 DMTDNALSQQGT
+1364 EMTDNALSQQGT

-1385 QMAKEKG
+1385 QLAKDKG

-1469 MRKDMCDMKDDL
+1469 MRKDMRDMKDDL

>member
-1 MKAVEVEL
+1 
-9 LMKGNLSQGMLDAQ
+9 MKGNLSQGMLDAQ

-78 KATQFFDEL
+78 KATQFFGEL

-229 GAIDNMFNAMGE
+229 GAIDDMFNAMGE

-341 VIYSKNCSAAADE
+341 AIYSKNCSAAADE

-386 NLAEQDKLE
+386 NLAELDRVE

-410 YRTEK
+410 YKTEK
-415 ELIGKLTEARREYN
+415 ELIDKLTEARREYN

-459 LRKEYYKTGRLT
+459 LRKEYYKTGRLN

-542 AQKTINFYKNCIS
+542 AQKTINFYKNCIA

-563 LVKLPEESVATSVD
+563 LVQLPGESVATSVA
-577 ELQNRIKSAT
+577 ELQSRIKSAT
-587 ARMKSIHENASKD
+587 TRMKSIHENASKD

-615 VNKVIKNRNNRSL
+615 VKKVIKNRNNRSL

-660 SKKTKKK
+660 SKK

-758 SDLSFEQAHPDWK
+758 SDLSFEQAHPNWK
-771 KQGLKRPTVTVDDLS
+771 KQGLKRPTVTMDDLS

-825 RKSIREKFAKDRAH
+825 RKSISEKFAKDRAQ

-845 ADGRPIGEDVKE
+845 ADGRPISEDVKE

-873 VDDAQLTELGKEN
+873 VDEAQLTELGKEN

-899 SVAEVQKIIERIK
+899 SVAEVQKIIDRIK

-925 GTAVIKDGN
+925 GTAVIKDGH
-934 GKTERRITQK
+934 GRTERRITQK

-996 FKHGEDGEEKGLEA
+996 FKRGEDGEEKDLEA

-1102 VMEEVTAQ
+1102 IMEEVTAQ

-1120 QNLEMEKAQTIFGT
+1120 QNLELEKAQTIFGT

-1160 TAEQQQK
+1160 TAEQQKK

-1469 MRKDMCDMKDDL
+1469 MRKDMRDMKDDL